1 MMQTIELIGQVAAD
15 FLKRAI
21 QTDETD
27 EGVARFL
34 LNRLT
39 AHQVAAVCQTILQD
53 SELSPLIKIQVP
65 RDLVRSYSLPDEI
78 LTDERTVHL
87 RHSVC
92 DRPALLLANIS
103 DDQAQSLNDIT
114 SVGAQEL
121 KGQIELWIDLAAKD
135 LAIPNGQL
143 KHWKQALN
151 GLQKVGTPS
160 LENFAEYIVQTR
172 SRILEE
178 SLPVV
183 DALGWALPALRLP
196 RDSGYFSA
204 TSESQWGR
212 VNHWQKLFQQAFAK
226 RACLLLKQTPTRK
239 LIDGQDLQTAFDKV
253 KDDIPT
259 VAHPVIQAFIAGS
272 AGWTDKAK
280 ELAMFEWESE
290 NINTLFSGL
299 KAQKT
304 DIASLTLDFFDD
316 EYPNLLTES
325 ESQYISA
332 LKKRNKREALD
343 EDREFYG
350 AHRQELEGDRKLKAK
365 WDKFVY
371 GQPIECTDFL
381 IGLLQAFERLFDQAE
396 TVDGVKSLKITTQ
409 KRSAKSKW
417 LELNADV
424 GRYFS
429 TRYRGIEQLTL
440 PHIEWETHWLFKY
453 EMLIEAAKRKAKYKE
468 NTSTARAATE
478 IKFYVEMRD
487 STQSLIAKTQLVWRC
502 TPNVIGMELSSDFER
517 LLKKSPFQLS
527 QVSRELV
534 SKKGRLQGISLSDVG
549 TLMAAYRQDRGSL
562 VSKYDR
568 KNDLDKILSVK
579 LKQAVADC
587 RLSKDAADAI
597 TNAWEPFAER
607 YKAAITSFTNVE
619 GQGIANPELL
629 HQCEAYENL
638 LKTVLTHAK
647 GDLNRIDF
655 YQPILQLGSIRVER
669 GKPAAI
675 IAPWHPLRLASMAV
689 KARQLAGLLRY
700 VISAAEVN
708 FGDSR
713 LFFADL
719 RNELDHPYHPEVCV
733 GYQGYQ
739 PEILSVS
746 DTVNDYSL
754 MERPTRDESD
764 RTTNE
769 NPAEAADR
777 LLGIIRRYVELLPH
791 EKTNLSVVLYQTDSI
806 KLPQAIVNKL
816 SEELQN
822 NHEEVRCQVILRHR
836 DRQKLSQLYEQMLE
850 SSDADPDAFIA
861 SEISQDFMARL
872 RISVMSNDVP
882 TMNPREGKFADI
894 VFLQDAIS
902 RQAKFVWPTSPFNSE
917 MSDILAHS
925 PARWARK
932 RPSARD
938 ELKSTV
944 YLTCPK
950 QPGVGQ
956 AYLDMVYSIVVGEDC
971 VPDQHFLPARQ
982 ISFQDETTRTT
993 FEESHRLGEWVVNYD
1008 DLLERRQLVNQG
1020 VKVIRY
1026 QQNRTDERNFL
1037 VSSDASLNVLKVLVR
1052 KRLEALNLGLEIDRI
1067 DKLVERLI
1075 KEANAVSG
1083 DIVLRAAKCGR
1094 FASELMGV
1102 VLSKALIAEEMGE
1115 QNPTGWYFLDDYAS
1129 WLGQKE
1135 GQIADI
1141 MAMSLQ
1147 SINDEPILKVII
1159 SEAKYIDVAGLADAR
1174 KTSQNQLRQT
1184 VNRIADALFISPGRL
1199 DRDLWLS
1206 RLSDLLLDGIEFSAE
1221 NKINIEQWREHIR
1234 SGKLRI
1240 DLSGYSQVFV
1250 TGANDS
1256 NIEGERSPIPKGER
1270 CFQEVFDRESV
1281 RKLVLAYE
1289 SGKTL
1294 FPVREQIGDDK
1305 PWATAQA
1312 LNPAG
1317 RVTWVLEIEEVEGA
1331 ITLPPIIPIED
1342 NQPENLD
1349 NSSQLII
1356 PDQPENLDKPS
1367 QLMIPIQPLEP
1378 ENIDFPVVL
1387 GNEDLDGWAS
1397 PTLIS
1402 WSQQGQTHNS
1412 QGDTAAEKWL
1422 EEAAG
1427 KLRTALMGY
1436 NLQAKIVGKRLTPNA
1451 AIVRFKG
1458 SDSLKLDD
1466 IEKKRSQLLTTH
1478 SLNVISVYGQ
1488 PGEIV
1493 VSVARPQR
1501 QTISLREIWAE
1512 RKINR
1517 SPSGINLSFVIGV
1530 KEIDG
1535 ELLYLNLGSSFE
1547 NLEQH
1552 APHTLIAG
1560 ATGSGKSV
1568 LLQNLLLD
1576 ICATNSPHLTTIY
1589 LIDPKAGVD
1598 YSNIEDLPH
1607 LPDGIIVEQDPAIEI
1622 LESLVEEMD
1631 SRYRKF
1637 RQQKVKDLQS
1647 YNSKVSESEKLPVL
1661 WLVHDEFAEWML
1673 VDSYK
1678 DAVSSAV
1685 QRLGVK
1691 ARAAGI
1697 YLIFAAQRP
1706 DATVLPVQLR
1716 DNLGNRLI
1724 LRVESVGTS
1733 EISLGQKGAEN
1744 LLGKGHLA
1752 ARLTNQSDLI
1762 YAQVPFLTDEDMVAV
1777 VDIIKEQWRIS

>member
-15 FLKRAI
+15 FLKRSI
-21 QTDETD
+21 QNDETN

-39 AHQVAAVCQTILQD
+39 AQQVAAVSQTILKD
-53 SELSPLIKIQVP
+53 SELAPLIKIQVP
-65 RDLVRSYSLPDEI
+65 RDLVAGFGLPDEV

-87 RHSVC
+87 RHSAC

-121 KGQIELWIDLAAKD
+121 KGQIECWINLAAKD
-135 LAIPNGQL
+135 LAIPAEQIEYWR
-143 KHWKQALN
+143 KALN
-151 GLQKVGTPS
+151 GLQRVGTPS
-160 LENFAEYIVQTR
+160 LEHFAEYIVQTR

-178 SLPVV
+178 SLPVI

-196 RDSGYFSA
+196 CDSGYFRA
-204 TSESQWGR
+204 IPETQLGQTQRWE
-212 VNHWQKLFQQAFAK
+212 KLFQQAFAK
-226 RACLLLKQTPTRK
+226 RACLLLKQTPSRK
-239 LIDGQDLQTAFDKV
+239 PIDEQDLQIAFDKV
-253 KDDIPT
+253 KDDIPEI
-259 VAHPVIQAFIAGS
+259 AYPAIQSFIASS
-272 AGWTDKAK
+272 AGWISEAEALSK
-280 ELAMFEWESE
+280 FEWESD

-299 KAQKT
+299 QAQKT
-304 DIASLTLDFFDD
+304 DIASLTLDFFND
-316 EYPNLLTES
+316 EYPDTLTES
-325 ESQYISA
+325 ETQYINA

-343 EDREFYG
+343 EDREFYD

-396 TVDGVKSLKITTQ
+396 TVSSVKSLKIETQ
-409 KRSAKSKW
+409 KKAAKSKW

-424 GRYFS
+424 GRYFC
-429 TRYRGIEQLTL
+429 TRYRGIEQLTA

-453 EMLIEAAKRKAKYKE
+453 DTLLEETQKKQKAKYRE
-468 NTSTARAATE
+468 NTSTAKNATE

-487 STQSLIAKTQLVWRC
+487 NTQALIAKTQLVWRC
-502 TPNVIGMELSSDFER
+502 NPNSIGMELGNDLER
-517 LLKKSPFQLS
+517 LLKDSPFQLS

-534 SKKGRLQGISLSDVG
+534 SKKGRLQGIALLDVG
-549 TLMAAYRQDRGSL
+549 TLMAAYRQNRGSL

-568 KNDLDKILSVK
+568 KSDLDKTLPTKI
-579 LKQAVADC
+579 KQAVADG
-587 RLSKDAADAI
+587 RLSQNAGEAI
-597 TNAWEPFAER
+597 TAAWKTFAER
-607 YKAAITSFTNVE
+607 YRAAIASFTNE
-619 GQGIANPELL
+619 GQGIATPELL
-629 HQCEAYENL
+629 HQCEAYGDL
-638 LKTVLTHAK
+638 LKTVLEHIK

-655 YQPILQLGSIRVER
+655 YQPILRLGCIRVER

-675 IAPWHPLRLASMAV
+675 IAPWHPLRLASLAV
-689 KARQLAGLLRY
+689 KVRQLAGLLRY
-700 VISAAEVN
+700 IISTPEVN

-719 RNELDHPYHPEVCV
+719 RNELDHPYYPEVCV
-733 GYQGYQ
+733 GYQGQQ
-739 PEILSVS
+739 PELLSVS

-769 NPAEAADR
+769 NPAEAVDR

-816 SEELQN
+816 SEELQEDR
-822 NHEEVRCQVILRHR
+822 EEVRCQVVLRHR
-836 DRQKLSQLYEQMLE
+836 NGQKLAQLYEQMLE

-861 SEISQDFMARL
+861 SEVSQDFMARL
-872 RISVMSNDVP
+872 RIVVMSNDVP
-882 TMNPREGKFADI
+882 STTPTEGKFADI
-894 VFLQDAIS
+894 VFLQDVIS
-902 RQAKFVWPTSPFNSE
+902 RQAKVVWQPSPFDSTTTE
-917 MSDILAHS
+917 ILSHS

-932 RPSARD
+932 RPSASD

-950 QPGVGQ
+950 QTVVSQ
-956 AYLDMVYSIVVGEDC
+956 AYLDMVHSTIRSEDYSAG
-971 VPDQHFLPARQ
+971 QHFLPARQ
-982 ISFQDETTRTT
+982 ISFQEETIKTT
-993 FEESHRLGEWVVNYD
+993 FDESHRLGEWVVNYD
-1008 DLLERRQLVNQG
+1008 DLLERRQLLNQG

-1037 VSSDASLNVLKVLVR
+1037 VSSDAPLNVLKVLVR
-1052 KRLEALNLGLEIDRI
+1052 KRLEALNLGLETDRI
-1067 DKLVERLI
+1067 NKLVERLI
-1075 KEANAVSG
+1075 HDANTISG

-1102 VLSKALIAEEMGE
+1102 VLSKALITEEMGIH
-1115 QNPTGWYFLDDYAS
+1115 NLTGWYFLDDYAS

-1141 MAMSLQ
+1141 MAISPQ
-1147 SINDEPILKVII
+1147 YIDDEPILKII
-1159 SEAKYIDVAGLADAR
+1159 VSEAKYIDVAGLADGR

-1184 VNRIADALFISPGRL
+1184 VDRIANALFNRPGRL

-1206 RLSDLLLDGIEFSAE
+1206 RLSDLLLDGIEFSSDR
-1221 NKINIEQWREHIR
+1221 KLNIEFWREQIR
-1234 SGKLRI
+1234 SGSLRI

-1250 TGANDS
+1250 SGTND
-1256 NIEGERSPIPKGER
+1256 NKIEGERFPIPKVER
-1270 CFQEVFDRESV
+1270 CFQEIFDRESV
-1281 RKLVLAYE
+1281 RKLILAYE
-1289 SGKTL
+1289 AKKPL
-1294 FPVREQIGDDK
+1294 FPIREQLGDDK
-1305 PWATAQA
+1305 PWIMPRPLQ
-1312 LNPAG
+1312 PAD
-1317 RVTWVLEIEEVEGA
+1317 RVTWALEIEEVETEA
-1331 ITLPPIIPIED
+1331 TSLIVPSEDILIENGD
-1342 NQPENLD
+1342 NQVQLTLGDQLTKAEATTSSNPLITEDRD
-1349 NSSQLII
+1349 NWKNSEFIKKQQKEQSSESDSI
-1356 PDQPENLDKPS
+1356 
-1367 QLMIPIQPLEP
+1367 
-1378 ENIDFPVVL
+1378 
-1387 GNEDLDGWAS
+1387 
-1397 PTLIS
+1397 
-1402 WSQQGQTHNS
+1402 
-1412 QGDTAAEKWL
+1412 AEKWL
-1422 EEAAG
+1422 EEVAG
-1427 KLRTALMGY
+1427 KLRTALLGY
-1436 NLQAKIVGKRLTPNA
+1436 NLQAKIEGRRLTPNA
-1451 AIVRFKG
+1451 AIIRFKG
-1458 SDSLKLDD
+1458 SDNLKLDD

-1478 SLNVISVYGQ
+1478 SLNIINVYGQ

-1493 VSVARPQR
+1493 ITVARPQR
-1501 QTISLREIWAE
+1501 QTISLQEVWAK

-1517 SPSGINLSFVIGV
+1517 SPSGVNLSFVIGV

-1576 ICATNSPHLTTIY
+1576 ICATNSPSLATIY
-1589 LIDPKAGVD
+1589 LIDPKMGVD
-1598 YSNIEDLPH
+1598 YAGIGDLPH
-1607 LPDGIIVEQDPAIEI
+1607 LKEGVIIEQNAAIEI
-1622 LESLVEEMD
+1622 LEFLVEEMD
-1631 SRYRKF
+1631 NRYRKF
-1637 RQQKVKDLQS
+1637 LPHKAKSLQDYNCKVAE
-1647 YNSKVSESEKLPVL
+1647 YEKLPVL

-1673 VDSYK
+1673 VDDYK
-1678 DAVSSAV
+1678 SAVSSAV

-1697 YLIFAAQRP
+1697 HLIFAAQRP
-1706 DATVLPVQLR
+1706 DANVLPVQLR

-1752 ARLTNQSDLI
+1752 ARLTNQSELI
-1762 YAQVPFLTDEDMVAV
+1762 YAQVPFLTDEDAATIVELLRTRP
-1777 VDIIKEQWRIS
+1777 DTI

>member
-1 MMQTIELIGQVAAD
+1 MMKTIELIGQVAAD
-15 FLKRAI
+15 LLKRSI

-34 LNRLT
+34 LDRLT
-39 AHQVAAVCQTILQD
+39 AQQVAAICKTILQD

-65 RDLVRSYSLPDEI
+65 RDLVGNYGLPDEI

-87 RHSVC
+87 RHSAC
-92 DRPALLLANIS
+92 DLPALLLANIS

-121 KGQIELWIDLAAKD
+121 KGQIEFWIDLAAKD
-135 LAIPNGQL
+135 LAIPNEQL
-143 KHWKQALN
+143 EYWRKALN

-178 SLPVV
+178 SLPVI

-204 TSESQWGR
+204 TSENQWGR
-212 VNHWQKLFQQAFAK
+212 VNHWEKLFQQAFSK
-226 RACLLLKQTPTRK
+226 RACLLLKQTPNRK
-239 LIDGQDLQTAFDKV
+239 IIDAQDLQTTFNKV
-253 KDDIPT
+253 KDDIP
-259 VAHPVIQAFIAGS
+259 VFAHLIIQKFITS
-272 AGWTDKAK
+272 SPGWTDETKAFA
-280 ELAMFEWESE
+280 EFEWESQ
-290 NINTLFSGL
+290 NISTLFSGL
-299 KAQKT
+299 QAQKT
-304 DIASLTLDFFDD
+304 DIASLTLDFFND
-316 EYPNLLTES
+316 EYPDTLTES
-325 ESQYISA
+325 ESQYINA

-343 EDREFYG
+343 EDREFYD

-396 TVDGVKSLKITTQ
+396 TVNGIKSLKITTQ
-409 KRSAKSKW
+409 KGSAKSKW

-424 GRYFS
+424 GQYFC
-429 TRYRGIEQLTL
+429 TRYRGIEKLTI

-453 EMLIEAAKRKAKYKE
+453 ETLIETTKTKQKAKFRE
-468 NTSTARAATE
+468 NTSTAKTATE

-487 STQSLIAKTQLVWRC
+487 STRALIAKTQLVWRC
-502 TPNVIGMELSSDFER
+502 TPNAIGMELSNDFER
-517 LLKKSPFQLS
+517 LKDLPFQIS

-534 SKKGRLQGISLSDVG
+534 SKKGKLQGISLSEVG

-568 KNDLDKILSVK
+568 KKDLDKTFPTK
-579 LKQAVADC
+579 LKQAVADG
-587 RLSKDAADAI
+587 RLSKDAAEAI
-597 TNAWEPFAER
+597 TAAWKPFVER
-607 YKAAITSFTNVE
+607 YKLAIASFTNVE
-619 GQGIANPELL
+619 GLGIANPELL
-629 HQCEAYENL
+629 HQCAAYETL
-638 LKTVLTHAK
+638 LKTVLTHVK

-655 YQPILQLGSIRVER
+655 YQPILRLGSIRVER

-689 KARQLAGLLRY
+689 KARQLAGLLQY
-700 VISAAEVN
+700 IISTPEVN

-719 RNELDHPYHPEVCV
+719 RNELNHPYYPEVCV
-733 GYQGYQ
+733 GYEGQQ
-739 PEILSVS
+739 PELLSVS

-769 NPAEAADR
+769 NPTEAADR

-822 NHEEVRCQVILRHR
+822 DHEEVRCQVILRHR
-836 DRQKLSQLYEQMLE
+836 NGQKLAQLYEQMLQ

-861 SEISQDFMARL
+861 SEVSQDFMARL

-882 TMNPREGKFADI
+882 ATNPGEGKFADI

-902 RQAKFVWPTSPFNSE
+902 RQAKVVWSTSPFNSAT
-917 MSDILAHS
+917 SDILTHS

-932 RPSARD
+932 RPSAKD

-971 VPDQHFLPARQ
+971 SSEQHFLPARQ

-993 FEESHRLGEWVVNYD
+993 FDESHRLGEWVVNYD

-1037 VSSDASLNVLKVLVR
+1037 VSSDASLNILKVLVR
-1052 KRLEALNLGLEIDRI
+1052 KRLEALNLGLDSDLI
-1067 DKLVERLI
+1067 DKLVDRLI
-1075 KEANAVSG
+1075 NEANAVSG

-1102 VLSKALIAEEMGE
+1102 VLSKALITAEMGE
-1115 QNPTGWYFLDDYAS
+1115 QNPIGWYFLDDYAS

-1141 MAMSLQ
+1141 MAISPQ
-1147 SINDEPILKVII
+1147 YINDEPVLKVII

-1184 VNRIADALFISPGRL
+1184 VDRIADALFISPGRL

-1206 RLSDLLLDGIEFSAE
+1206 RLSDLLLDGIEFSSN
-1221 NKINIEQWREHIR
+1221 NKLNIEQWREQIR
-1234 SGKLRI
+1234 SGTLRI

-1256 NIEGERSPIPKGER
+1256 NVKGERSPIPKVER

-1281 RKLVLAYE
+1281 RKLVLAYA
-1289 SGKTL
+1289 SGTSL
-1294 FPVREQIGDDK
+1294 FQVREQIGDDK
-1305 PWATAQA
+1305 PWTMTQA
-1312 LNPAG
+1312 LQPAG
-1317 RVTWVLEIEEVEGA
+1317 RVTWVLEIGEVEEA
-1331 ITLPPIIPIED
+1331 IIIPPITSIED
-1342 NQPENLD
+1342 NQLESLD
-1349 NSSQLII
+1349 DSFQLISL
-1356 PDQPENLDKPS
+1356 DQPF
-1367 QLMIPIQPLEP
+1367 EP
-1378 ENIDFPVVL
+1378 EIIDSSVCSST
-1387 GNEDLDGWAS
+1387 EDLDGWAS
-1397 PTLIS
+1397 PALIS
-1402 WSQQGQTHNS
+1402 WWQQGKVQNS
-1412 QGDTAAEKWL
+1412 QGDAAAEKWL
-1422 EEAAG
+1422 EEVAG
-1427 KLRTALMGY
+1427 KLRTALLGY
-1436 NLQAKIVGKRLTPNA
+1436 NLQAKIEGKRLTPNA
-1451 AIVRFKG
+1451 AIIRFKG
-1458 SDSLKLDD
+1458 SDNLKLDD

-1478 SLNVISVYGQ
+1478 SLNIINVYGQ

-1501 QTISLREIWAE
+1501 QTISLREVWAK

-1535 ELLYLNLGSSFE
+1535 ELLYLNLGSNFE

-1576 ICATNSPHLTTIY
+1576 ICATNSPKLTTVY

-1607 LPDGIIVEQDPAIEI
+1607 LPKGIIVEQDPAIEI

-1637 RQQKVKDLQS
+1637 RQQKVKDLQT
-1647 YNSKVSESEKLPVL
+1647 YNNKVSENERLPVL

-1724 LRVESVGTS
+1724 LRVESIGTS

-1762 YAQVPFLTDEDMVAV
+1762 YAQVPFLADEDMAAVA
-1777 VDIIKEQWRIS
+1777 DIIKQQWRISGSFTDL

>member
-15 FLKRAI
+15 FLKRSI
-21 QTDETD
+21 QNDETN

-39 AHQVAAVCQTILQD
+39 AQQVAAISQTILKD
-53 SELSPLIKIQVP
+53 SELAPLIKIQVP
-65 RDLVRSYSLPDEI
+65 RDLVAGFGLPNEV

-87 RHSVC
+87 RHSAC

-121 KGQIELWIDLAAKD
+121 KGQIECWINLAAKD
-135 LAIPNGQL
+135 LAIPAEQIEYWR
-143 KHWKQALN
+143 KALN
-151 GLQKVGTPS
+151 GLQRVGTPS
-160 LENFAEYIVQTR
+160 LEHFAEYIVQTR

-178 SLPVV
+178 SLPVI

-196 RDSGYFSA
+196 CDSGYFRA
-204 TSESQWGR
+204 IPETQLGQTQRWE
-212 VNHWQKLFQQAFAK
+212 KLFQQAFVK
-226 RACLLLKQTPTRK
+226 RACLLLKQTPSRK
-239 LIDGQDLQTAFDKV
+239 PIDEQDLQIAFDKV
-253 KDDIPT
+253 KDDIPEI
-259 VAHPVIQAFIAGS
+259 AYPAIQSFIASS
-272 AGWTDKAK
+272 AGWISEAEALSK
-280 ELAMFEWESE
+280 FEWESD

-299 KAQKT
+299 QAQKT
-304 DIASLTLDFFDD
+304 DIASLTLDFFND
-316 EYPNLLTES
+316 EYPDTLTES
-325 ESQYISA
+325 ETQYINA

-343 EDREFYG
+343 EDREFYD

-396 TVDGVKSLKITTQ
+396 TVASVKSLKIETQ
-409 KRSAKSKW
+409 KKAAKSKW

-424 GRYFS
+424 GRYFC
-429 TRYRGIEQLTL
+429 TRYRGIEQLTA

-453 EMLIEAAKRKAKYKE
+453 DTLLEETQKKQKAKYRE
-468 NTSTARAATE
+468 NTSTAKNATE

-487 STQSLIAKTQLVWRC
+487 NTQALIAKTQLVWRC
-502 TPNVIGMELSSDFER
+502 NPNSIGMELGNDLER
-517 LLKKSPFQLS
+517 LLKDSPFQLS

-534 SKKGRLQGISLSDVG
+534 SKKGRLQGIALSDVG

-568 KNDLDKILSVK
+568 KSDLDKTLPTKI
-579 LKQAVADC
+579 KQAVADG
-587 RLSKDAADAI
+587 RLSQNAGEAI
-597 TNAWEPFAER
+597 TAAWKTFAER
-607 YKAAITSFTNVE
+607 YRAAIASFTNE
-619 GQGIANPELL
+619 GQGIASPELL
-629 HQCEAYENL
+629 HQCEAYGDL
-638 LKTVLTHAK
+638 LKTVLEHVK

-655 YQPILQLGSIRVER
+655 YQPILRLGCIRVER

-675 IAPWHPLRLASMAV
+675 IAPWHPLRLASLAV

-700 VISAAEVN
+700 IISTPEVN

-719 RNELDHPYHPEVCV
+719 RNELDHPYYPEVCV
-733 GYQGYQ
+733 GYQGQQ
-739 PEILSVS
+739 PELLSVS

-816 SEELQN
+816 SEELQDDR
-822 NHEEVRCQVILRHR
+822 EEVRCQVVLRHR
-836 DRQKLSQLYEQMLE
+836 NGQKLAQLYEQMLE

-861 SEISQDFMARL
+861 SEVSQDFMARL
-872 RISVMSNDVP
+872 RIVVMSNDVP
-882 TMNPREGKFADI
+882 STTPTEGKFADI

-902 RQAKFVWPTSPFNSE
+902 RQAKVVWQPSPFDSTTTE
-917 MSDILAHS
+917 ILSHS

-950 QPGVGQ
+950 QTVVSQ
-956 AYLDMVYSIVVGEDC
+956 AYLDMVHSTIRSEDYSAG
-971 VPDQHFLPARQ
+971 QHFLPARQ
-982 ISFQDETTRTT
+982 ISFQEETIKTT
-993 FEESHRLGEWVVNYD
+993 FDESHRLGEWVVNYD
-1008 DLLERRQLVNQG
+1008 DLLERRQLLNQG

-1052 KRLEALNLGLEIDRI
+1052 KRLEALNLGLETDRI
-1067 DKLVERLI
+1067 NKLVERLI
-1075 KEANAVSG
+1075 HDANTISG

-1102 VLSKALIAEEMGE
+1102 VLSKALITEEMGVH
-1115 QNPTGWYFLDDYAS
+1115 NLTGWYFLDDYAS

-1141 MAMSLQ
+1141 MAISPQ
-1147 SINDEPILKVII
+1147 YIDDEPILKIII
-1159 SEAKYIDVAGLADAR
+1159 SEAKYIDVAGLADGR

-1184 VNRIADALFISPGRL
+1184 VDRIVNALFNRPGRL

-1206 RLSDLLLDGIEFSAE
+1206 RLSDLLLDGIEFSSDR
-1221 NKINIEQWREHIR
+1221 KLNIEFWREQVR
-1234 SGKLRI
+1234 SGSLRI

-1250 TGANDS
+1250 SGTND
-1256 NIEGERSPIPKGER
+1256 NKIEGERFPIPKVER
-1270 CFQEVFDRESV
+1270 CFQEIFDRESV

-1289 SGKTL
+1289 AKKSL
-1294 FPVREQIGDDK
+1294 FPIREQLDDDK
-1305 PWATAQA
+1305 PWTMAGPLQ
-1312 LNPAG
+1312 PAD
-1317 RVTWVLEIEEVEGA
+1317 RVTWALKIEDVETEATSLIVPSEDILIENGDNQVQSTLPDQLTKPEA
-1331 ITLPPIIPIED
+1331 ITSSNPLITENRD
-1342 NQPENLD
+1342 NWK
-1349 NSSQLII
+1349 NSEFI
-1356 PDQPENLDKPS
+1356 KK
-1367 QLMIPIQPLEP
+1367 
-1378 ENIDFPVVL
+1378 
-1387 GNEDLDGWAS
+1387 
-1397 PTLIS
+1397 
-1402 WSQQGQTHNS
+1402 QQKEQS
-1412 QGDTAAEKWL
+1412 SESDSIAEKWL
-1422 EEAAG
+1422 EEVAG
-1427 KLRTALMGY
+1427 KLRTALLGY
-1436 NLQAKIVGKRLTPNA
+1436 NLQAKIEGKRLTPNA

-1458 SDSLKLDD
+1458 SDNLKLDD

-1478 SLNVISVYGQ
+1478 SLNIINVYGQ

-1493 VSVARPQR
+1493 VTVARPQR
-1501 QTISLREIWAE
+1501 QTISLQEVWAK

-1517 SPSGINLSFVIGV
+1517 SPSGVNLSFVIGV

-1576 ICATNSPHLTTIY
+1576 ICATNSPSLATIY
-1589 LIDPKAGVD
+1589 LIDPKMGVD
-1598 YSNIEDLPH
+1598 YAGIGDLPH
-1607 LPDGIIVEQDPAIEI
+1607 LKEGVIIEQNAAIEI
-1622 LESLVEEMD
+1622 LEFLVEEMD
-1631 SRYRKF
+1631 NRYRKF
-1637 RQQKVKDLQS
+1637 LPHKAKSLQDYNCKVA
-1647 YNSKVSESEKLPVL
+1647 ECERLPVL

-1673 VDSYK
+1673 VDDYK
-1678 DAVSSAV
+1678 SAVSSAV

-1697 YLIFAAQRP
+1697 HLIFAAQRP
-1706 DATVLPVQLR
+1706 DANVLPVQLR

-1752 ARLTNQSDLI
+1752 ARLTNQSELI
-1762 YAQVPFLTDEDMVAV
+1762 YAQVPFLTDEDAATIVELLRTRP
-1777 VDIIKEQWRIS
+1777 DTI

>member
-15 FLKRAI
+15 FLKRSI
-21 QTDETD
+21 QTDETS

-39 AHQVAAVCQTILQD
+39 AQQVAAVCQTILQD
-53 SELSPLIKIQVP
+53 SELASLVKIQVP
-65 RDLVRSYSLPDEI
+65 RDLVSSYHLPNEI

-87 RHSVC
+87 RHSAC
-92 DRPALLLANIS
+92 DRPTLLLANIS
-103 DDQAQSLNDIT
+103 DDQAQSLNDIA

-121 KGQIELWIDLAAKD
+121 KGQIECWIDLAAKD
-135 LAIPNGQL
+135 LAIPNEQIEYWR
-143 KHWKQALN
+143 KALN

-178 SLPVV
+178 SLPVI

-196 RDSGYFSA
+196 RDSGYFRA
-204 TSESQWGR
+204 IPETQLGQTQRWE
-212 VNHWQKLFQQAFAK
+212 KLFQQAFAK
-226 RACLLLKQTPTRK
+226 RACLLLKQTPNRK
-239 LIDGQDLQTAFDKV
+239 PIDEQDLQTAFDKV
-253 KDDIPT
+253 KDDIP
-259 VAHPVIQAFIAGS
+259 VAAYPIIQSFIASS
-272 AGWTDKAK
+272 AGWTTQA
-280 ELAMFEWESE
+280 EALAQFEWESE

-299 KAQKT
+299 QAQKT
-304 DIASLTLDFFDD
+304 DIASLTLEFFND
-316 EYPNLLTES
+316 EYPDTLTES

-343 EDREFYG
+343 EDREFYD

-371 GQPIECTDFL
+371 GQPIECTDFM

-396 TVDGVKSLKITTQ
+396 TVASVKSLKIETQ
-409 KRSAKSKW
+409 KKAAKSKW
-417 LELNADV
+417 LELNADI
-424 GRYFS
+424 GRYFC
-429 TRYRGIEQLTL
+429 TRYRGIEQLTA

-453 EMLIEAAKRKAKYKE
+453 ETLLEETQKKQKSKYRE
-468 NTSTARAATE
+468 NTSTAKTATE

-487 STQSLIAKTQLVWRC
+487 SAQALIAKTQLVWRC
-502 TPNVIGMELSSDFER
+502 NPNAIGMELSSDFER
-517 LLKKSPFQLS
+517 LLKDSPFQLS

-534 SKKGRLQGISLSDVG
+534 SKKGRLQGIALSDVG

-568 KNDLDKILSVK
+568 KSDLDKTLPAK
-579 LKQAVADC
+579 LKQAVDDS
-587 RLSKDAADAI
+587 RLSKEAAEAI
-597 TNAWEPFAER
+597 SIAWKTFAER
-607 YKAAITSFTNVE
+607 YRAAIASFTNE
-619 GQGIANPELL
+619 GQGIASPNLL
-629 HQCEAYENL
+629 HQCEAYGDL
-638 LKTVLTHAK
+638 LKTVLEHVK

-655 YQPILQLGSIRVER
+655 YQPILRLGCIRVER

-675 IAPWHPLRLASMAV
+675 VAPWHPLRLASIAV

-700 VISAAEVN
+700 IISTAEVN

-719 RNELDHPYHPEVCV
+719 RNELDHPYYPEVCV
-733 GYQGYQ
+733 GYQGQQ
-739 PEILSVS
+739 PELLSVS

-764 RTTNE
+764 RATNE

-816 SEELQN
+816 SEQLQDDR
-822 NHEEVRCQVILRHR
+822 EEVRCQVILRHR
-836 DRQKLSQLYEQMLE
+836 NGQKLAQIYEQMLE

-861 SEISQDFMARL
+861 SEVSQDFMARL
-872 RISVMSNDVP
+872 RISVMSSDIP
-882 TMNPREGKFADI
+882 ATNPREGKFADI

-902 RQAKFVWPTSPFNSE
+902 RQAKVVWQSSPFDSPSN
-917 MSDILAHS
+917 ILTHS
-925 PARWARK
+925 PARWSRK
-932 RPSARD
+932 RPSAKD

-944 YLTCPK
+944 YLTCPM
-950 QPGVGQ
+950 QPAVGQ
-956 AYLDMVYSIVVGEDC
+956 AYLDVVYSVITGEDC
-971 VPDQHFLPARQ
+971 TSDQHFLPARQ
-982 ISFQDETTRTT
+982 ISFQDETTKTT
-993 FEESHRLGEWVVNYD
+993 FDESHRLGEWVVNYD

-1052 KRLEALNLGLEIDRI
+1052 KRLEALNLGLANDRI

-1075 KEANAVSG
+1075 NEANAVSG

-1102 VLSKALIAEEMGE
+1102 VLSKALITAEMGA
-1115 QNPTGWYFLDDYAS
+1115 QNPIGWYFLDDYAS

-1141 MAMSLQ
+1141 MAISPQ
-1147 SINDEPILKVII
+1147 YVDNEPVLKVIV
-1159 SEAKYIDVAGLADAR
+1159 SEAKYVDVAGLADAK

-1184 VNRIADALFISPGRL
+1184 VDRIADALFISPGRL

-1206 RLSDLLLDGIEFSAE
+1206 RLSDLLLDGIEFSSD
-1221 NKINIEQWREHIR
+1221 NKLNIEQWREQIR
-1234 SGKLRI
+1234 SGRLRI
-1240 DLSGYSQVFV
+1240 DLTGYSQVFV
-1250 TGANDS
+1250 SGTNDS
-1256 NIEGERSPIPKGER
+1256 NAEGERSPIPKVER

-1289 SGKTL
+1289 SGQPL
-1294 FPVREQIGDDK
+1294 FPVREQLGDDK
-1305 PWATAQA
+1305 PWTVAEA
-1312 LNPAG
+1312 LQPAD
-1317 RVTWVLEIEEVEGA
+1317 RVTWVLEIGKVEA
-1331 ITLPPIIPIED
+1331 IMASPTIPAKVNSPTNPDTPLQLTL
-1342 NQPENLD
+1342 
-1349 NSSQLII
+1349 
-1356 PDQPENLDKPS
+1356 PDQPF
-1367 QLMIPIQPLEP
+1367 EP
-1378 ENIDFPVVL
+1378 ETTVSPGSSRI
-1387 GNEDLDGWAS
+1387 EDVDSWAS
-1397 PTLIS
+1397 PALVS
-1402 WSQQGQTHNS
+1402 WWQQGQAQTS
-1412 QGDTAAEKWL
+1412 QGDAAAEKWL

-1427 KLRTALMGY
+1427 KLRTALLGY
-1436 NLQAKIVGKRLTPNA
+1436 NLQAKIEGKRLTPNA

-1458 SDSLKLDD
+1458 SDNLKLDD

-1478 SLNVISVYGQ
+1478 SLNVISVYGR

-1493 VSVARPQR
+1493 VTVARPQR
-1501 QTISLREIWAE
+1501 QTISLQEVWAK

-1530 KEIDG
+1530 KELDG

-1547 NLEQH
+1547 KLEQH

-1576 ICATNSPHLTTIY
+1576 ICATNSPKLAGIY
-1589 LIDPKAGVD
+1589 LIDPKMGVD
-1598 YSNIEDLPH
+1598 YANISDLPH
-1607 LPDGIIVEQDPAIEI
+1607 LKEGIIIDQDRAIEV
-1622 LESLVEEMD
+1622 LDLLVEEMD
-1631 SRYRKF
+1631 NRYRKF
-1637 RQQKVKDLQS
+1637 LPQKAKSLQD
-1647 YNSKVSESEKLPVL
+1647 YNSKVPEHERLPVL

-1673 VDSYK
+1673 VDEYK
-1678 DAVSSAV
+1678 AAVSAAV

-1706 DATVLPVQLR
+1706 DANVLPVQLR

-1762 YAQVPFLTDEDMVAV
+1762 YAQVPFLADEEMAAIAE
-1777 VDIIKEQWRIS
+1777 IIKQQ

>member
-1 MMQTIELIGQVAAD
+1 MQTIELIGQVAAN
-15 FLKRAI
+15 FLKRSI
-21 QTDETD
+21 QTDEAG

-39 AHQVAAVCQTILQD
+39 AQQVATICQTILQD

-65 RDLVRSYSLPDEI
+65 RDLVGNYSLPNEI

-92 DRPALLLANIS
+92 DRQALLLANIS

-121 KGQIELWIDLAAKD
+121 KGQIEFWIDLAAKD
-135 LAIPNGQL
+135 LAIPNEQIEYWR
-143 KHWKQALN
+143 KALN

-160 LENFAEYIVQTR
+160 LENFAEYIFQTR
-172 SRILEE
+172 SRIFEQ
-178 SLPVV
+178 SLPVI

-196 RDSGYFSA
+196 RDSGYFRA
-204 TSESQWGR
+204 IPETQLGQTQRWE
-212 VNHWQKLFQQAFAK
+212 KLFQQAFAK
-226 RACLLLKQTPTRK
+226 RACLLLKQTSNRK
-239 LIDGQDLQTAFDKV
+239 PIDEQDLQTAFDKV
-253 KDDIPT
+253 KDDIPAI
-259 VAHPVIQAFIAGS
+259 AHPTIQSFIASS
-272 AGWTDKAK
+272 AGWTLETEALSK
-280 ELAMFEWESE
+280 LEWESD

-299 KAQKT
+299 QAQKT
-304 DIASLTLDFFDD
+304 DLASLTLDFFND
-316 EYPNLLTES
+316 EYPETLTDS
-325 ESQYISA
+325 EIQYINT
-332 LKKRNKREALD
+332 LKKRKTKEALD
-343 EDREFYG
+343 EDREFYD

-396 TVDGVKSLKITTQ
+396 TVDGIKSLKIVTQ
-409 KRSAKSKW
+409 KGSAKSKW

-424 GRYFS
+424 GQYFC
-429 TRYRGIEQLTL
+429 TRYRGIEQLTA

-453 EMLIEAAKRKAKYKE
+453 ETLIEATRTKQKAKYRE
-468 NTSTARAATE
+468 NTSTAKTATE
-478 IKFYVEMRD
+478 LKFYVEMRD
-487 STQSLIAKTQLVWRC
+487 RTQALIAKTQLVWRC
-502 TPNVIGMELSSDFER
+502 TPNAIGMELSNDFER
-517 LLKKSPFQLS
+517 LLKDSPFQIS

-534 SKKGRLQGISLSDVG
+534 SKKGRLQGISLSEVG

-568 KNDLDKILSVK
+568 KNDLNKTLPAK
-579 LKQAVADC
+579 LKQAVADG
-587 RLSKDAADAI
+587 RLSKEAAEAI
-597 TNAWEPFAER
+597 TAAWKPFAER
-607 YKAAITSFTNVE
+607 YKLAIASFTSVE

-629 HQCEAYENL
+629 HQCEAYETL
-638 LKTVLTHAK
+638 LKTVLTHVK

-655 YQPILQLGSIRVER
+655 YQPVLRLGSIRVER

-700 VISAAEVN
+700 IISTPEVN

-719 RNELDHPYHPEVCV
+719 RNELNHPYYPEVCV
-733 GYQGYQ
+733 GYEGQQ
-739 PEILSVS
+739 PELLSVS

-769 NPAEAADR
+769 NPSEAADR

-791 EKTNLSVVLYQTDSI
+791 EKTNLSVVLFQTDSI

-822 NHEEVRCQVILRHR
+822 DHEEVRCQVILRHR
-836 DRQKLSQLYEQMLE
+836 NGQKLAQLYEQMLE

-861 SEISQDFMARL
+861 SEVSQDFMARL

-882 TMNPREGKFADI
+882 ATNPGEGKFADI

-902 RQAKFVWPTSPFNSE
+902 RQAKIVWSTSPFNSST
-917 MSDILAHS
+917 SDILTHS

-932 RPSARD
+932 RPSAKD

-956 AYLDMVYSIVVGEDC
+956 AYLDMAYSIVVGEDC
-971 VPDQHFLPARQ
+971 SSDQHFLPARQ

-993 FEESHRLGEWVVNYD
+993 FDESHRLGEWVVNYD

-1052 KRLEALNLGLEIDRI
+1052 KRLEALNLGLESDLI
-1067 DKLVERLI
+1067 DKLVDRLI
-1075 KEANAVSG
+1075 NEANAVSG

-1102 VLSKALIAEEMGE
+1102 VLSKALITAEMGE
-1115 QNPTGWYFLDDYAS
+1115 QNPIGWYFLDDYAS

-1141 MAMSLQ
+1141 MAISPQ
-1147 SINDEPILKVII
+1147 YINDEPILKVII

-1184 VNRIADALFISPGRL
+1184 VDRIADALFISPGRL

-1206 RLSDLLLDGIEFSAE
+1206 RLSDLLLDGIEFRVD
-1221 NKINIEQWREHIR
+1221 NKLNIEQWREQIR
-1234 SGKLRI
+1234 SGTLRI

-1256 NIEGERSPIPKGER
+1256 NVEGERSPIPRVER

-1289 SGKTL
+1289 SGTSL

-1305 PWATAQA
+1305 PWTMTQA
-1312 LNPAG
+1312 LQPAG
-1317 RVTWVLEIEEVEGA
+1317 RVTWVLEIEEVEGV
-1331 ITLPPIIPIED
+1331 TTVPPVASIVHPEASIED

-1349 NSSQLII
+1349 HPFQLTIS
-1356 PDQPENLDKPS
+1356 DKPFES
-1367 QLMIPIQPLEP
+1367 EI
-1378 ENIDFPVVL
+1378 IDSPVVST
-1387 GNEDLDGWAS
+1387 NEDLDGWAS
-1397 PTLIS
+1397 PALIS
-1402 WSQQGQTHNS
+1402 WWQQGQVQNS
-1412 QGDTAAEKWL
+1412 QGDAAAEKWL

-1427 KLRTALMGY
+1427 KLRTALLGY
-1436 NLQAKIVGKRLTPNA
+1436 NLQAKIEGKRLTPNA
-1451 AIVRFKG
+1451 AIIRFKG
-1458 SDSLKLDD
+1458 SDNLKLDD

-1501 QTISLREIWAE
+1501 QTISLREVWAK

-1576 ICATNSPHLTTIY
+1576 ICATNSPKLTTVY

-1607 LPDGIIVEQDPAIEI
+1607 LPKGIIVDQDPAIEI

-1647 YNSKVSESEKLPVL
+1647 YNSKVSESERLPVL

-1724 LRVESVGTS
+1724 LRVESIGTS

-1752 ARLTNQSDLI
+1752 ARLTNQSDLV
-1762 YAQVPFLTDEDMVAV
+1762 YAQVPFLADEEMVAV
-1777 VDIIKEQWRIS
+1777 ADIIKQQWRIS

>member
-15 FLKRAI
+15 FLKRSI
-21 QTDETD
+21 QTDETN

-39 AHQVAAVCQTILQD
+39 AHQVAAVCQTILHD
-53 SELSPLIKIQVP
+53 SELAPLIKIQVP
-65 RDLVRSYSLPDEI
+65 RDLVGSFELPDEI

-87 RHSVC
+87 RHSTC

-121 KGQIELWIDLAAKD
+121 KGQIECWINLAAKD
-135 LAIPNGQL
+135 LAIPAEQIEYWR
-143 KHWKQALN
+143 KALN
-151 GLQKVGTPS
+151 GLQRVGTLS

-178 SLPVV
+178 SLPVI

-196 RDSGYFSA
+196 RDSGYFRA
-204 TSESQWGR
+204 IPETQLEQTQRWE
-212 VNHWQKLFQQAFAK
+212 KLFQQAFAK
-226 RACLLLKQTPTRK
+226 RACLLLKQTPNRK
-239 LIDGQDLQTAFDKV
+239 PIDEQDLQTAFDKV
-253 KDDIPT
+253 KDDIP
-259 VAHPVIQAFIAGS
+259 AIAYPAIQAFIASS
-272 AGWTDKAK
+272 AGWTSEAETLSK
-280 ELAMFEWESE
+280 FEWESD

-299 KAQKT
+299 QAQKT
-304 DIASLTLDFFDD
+304 DIASLTLDFFND
-316 EYPNLLTES
+316 EYPNTLTES
-325 ESQYISA
+325 ENQYITA

-343 EDREFYG
+343 EDREFYD

-396 TVDGVKSLKITTQ
+396 TVSSVKSLKIETQ
-409 KRSAKSKW
+409 KKAAKSKW

-424 GRYFS
+424 GRYFC
-429 TRYRGIEQLTL
+429 TRYRGIEQLTA

-453 EMLIEAAKRKAKYKE
+453 DTLLKEAQKKAKYRE
-468 NTSTARAATE
+468 NTSTAKTAIE

-487 STQSLIAKTQLVWRC
+487 SAQALIAKTQLVWRC
-502 TPNVIGMELSSDFER
+502 NPSSIGMELSSDLNR
-517 LLKKSPFQLS
+517 LLKKSPFLCS
-527 QVSRELV
+527 TVARELV
-534 SKKGRLQGISLSDVG
+534 SRKGRLQGISLSDVG
-549 TLMAAYRQDRGSL
+549 TLMATYNKDRGSL
-562 VSKYDR
+562 VGKYESKD
-568 KNDLDKILSVK
+568 DLDKTLPK
-579 LKQAVADC
+579 QLKQTIVDG
-587 RLSKDAADAI
+587 RLSKEAAETVTA
-597 TNAWEPFAER
+597 AWRTFAER
-607 YKAAITSFTNVE
+607 YRAAITSFIDE
-619 GQGIANPELL
+619 GQGIASPDLL
-629 HQCEAYENL
+629 HQCEAYGNL
-638 LKTVLTHAK
+638 LQTVLNHAK

-655 YQPILQLGSIRVER
+655 YQSILRLGCIRVER

-675 IAPWHPLRLASMAV
+675 IAPWHPLRLASLAV

-700 VISAAEVN
+700 IISTPEVN

-719 RNELDHPYHPEVCV
+719 RNELDHPYYPEVCV
-733 GYQGYQ
+733 GYQGRQ
-739 PEILSVS
+739 PELLSVS

-791 EKTNLSVVLYQTDSI
+791 EKTNLSVVLYQTDSL

-816 SEELQN
+816 SEQLQN
-822 NHEEVRCQVILRHR
+822 DREEVRCQIILRHR
-836 DRQKLSQLYEQMLE
+836 NGQKLAQIYEQTLE

-872 RISVMSNDVP
+872 RISVMSSDIP
-882 TMNPREGKFADI
+882 ATNPREGKFADI

-902 RQAKFVWPTSPFNSE
+902 RQAKVVWQSSPFNSP
-917 MSDILAHS
+917 SNILTHS
-925 PARWARK
+925 PARWSRK
-932 RPSARD
+932 RPSAKD

-944 YLTCPK
+944 YLTCPM
-950 QPGVGQ
+950 QPAVGQ
-956 AYLDMVYSIVVGEDC
+956 AYLDVVYSIITGEDC
-971 VPDQHFLPARQ
+971 TSDQHFLPARQ
-982 ISFQDETTRTT
+982 ISFQDETTKTT
-993 FEESHRLGEWVVNYD
+993 FDESHRLGEWVVNYD

-1052 KRLEALNLGLEIDRI
+1052 KRLEALNLGLERDRI

-1075 KEANAVSG
+1075 NEANAISG

-1102 VLSKALIAEEMGE
+1102 VLSKVLITAEMGA
-1115 QNPTGWYFLDDYAS
+1115 QNPIGWYFLDDYAS

-1141 MAMSLQ
+1141 MAISPLYVD
-1147 SINDEPILKVII
+1147 NKPVLKVIV
-1159 SEAKYIDVAGLADAR
+1159 SEAKYVDVAGLADAR

-1184 VNRIADALFISPGRL
+1184 LDRIADALFISPGRL

-1206 RLSDLLLDGIEFSAE
+1206 RLSDLLLDGIEFSSD
-1221 NKINIEQWREHIR
+1221 NKLNIEQWREQIR
-1234 SGKLRI
+1234 LGTLRI

-1250 TGANDS
+1250 SGTNES
-1256 NIEGERSPIPKGER
+1256 NVEGERSPIPKVDR

-1281 RKLVLAYE
+1281 RKLLLAYE
-1289 SGKTL
+1289 SGQPL
-1294 FPVREQIGDDK
+1294 FPIREQLGDDK
-1305 PWATAQA
+1305 PWTVAEA
-1312 LNPAG
+1312 LQPAD
-1317 RVTWVLEIEEVEGA
+1317 RVTWVLEIGKVDP
-1331 ITLPPIIPIED
+1331 TTPPATSANVNP
-1342 NQPENLD
+1342 PENLD
-1349 NSSQLII
+1349 SPLQLTL
-1356 PDQPENLDKPS
+1356 PDQLFDAETPVSLGSAPTENVDS
-1367 QLMIPIQPLEP
+1367 
-1378 ENIDFPVVL
+1378 
-1387 GNEDLDGWAS
+1387 WAS
-1397 PTLIS
+1397 PALVS
-1402 WSQQGQTHNS
+1402 WWQQGRTQNS
-1412 QGDTAAEKWL
+1412 QTDAAAEKWL

-1427 KLRTALMGY
+1427 KLRTALWGY
-1436 NLQAKIVGKRLTPNA
+1436 NLQAKIQGKRLTPNA

-1458 SDSLKLDD
+1458 SDNLKLED

-1493 VSVARPQR
+1493 VTVARPQR
-1501 QTISLREIWAE
+1501 QTISLREVWAK

-1517 SPSGINLSFVIGV
+1517 SPSGVNLSFVIGV
-1530 KEIDG
+1530 KELDG
-1535 ELLYLNLGSSFE
+1535 ELLYLNLSSRFE

-1576 ICATNSPHLTTIY
+1576 ICATNSPKLASIY
-1589 LIDPKAGVD
+1589 LIDPKMGVD
-1598 YSNIEDLPH
+1598 YANISDLPH
-1607 LPDGIIVEQDPAIEI
+1607 LKEGIIIDQDRAIAV
-1622 LESLVEEMD
+1622 LDLLVEEMD
-1631 SRYRKF
+1631 NRYRKF
-1637 RQQKVKDLQS
+1637 LPQKAKSLQD
-1647 YNSKVSESEKLPVL
+1647 YNSKVPEQDRLPVL

-1673 VDSYK
+1673 VDEYK
-1678 DAVSSAV
+1678 AAVSAAV

-1706 DATVLPVQLR
+1706 DANVLPVQLR

-1762 YAQVPFLTDEDMVAV
+1762 YAQVPFLSDEEISEIAE
-1777 VDIIKEQWRIS
+1777 IIKQP

>member
-1 MMQTIELIGQVAAD
+1 MGN
-15 FLKRAI
+15 F
-21 QTDETD
+21 
-27 EGVARFL
+27 G
-34 LNRLT
+34 
-39 AHQVAAVCQTILQD
+39 
-53 SELSPLIKIQVP
+53 
-65 RDLVRSYSLPDEI
+65 LPDEI

-87 RHSVC
+87 RHSDC

-103 DDQAQSLNDIT
+103 DDQAQSLNDIA

-121 KGQIELWIDLAAKD
+121 KGQIECWINLAAKD
-135 LAIPNGQL
+135 LAIPVDQIEYWR
-143 KHWKQALN
+143 KALN

-178 SLPVV
+178 SLPVI

-196 RDSGYFSA
+196 RDSGYFRA
-204 TSESQWGR
+204 IPETQLGQTQRWE
-212 VNHWQKLFQQAFAK
+212 KLFQQAFTK
-226 RACLLLKQTPTRK
+226 RACLLLKQTPNRK
-239 LIDGQDLQTAFDKV
+239 PIDEQDLQTAFDKV
-253 KDDIPT
+253 KDDIPAT
-259 VAHPVIQAFIAGS
+259 AHPTIQSFIASS
-272 AGWTDKAK
+272 AGWTSEAEALVK
-280 ELAMFEWESE
+280 FEWELE

-299 KAQKT
+299 QAQKT
-304 DIASLTLDFFDD
+304 DIASLTLDFFND
-316 EYPNLLTES
+316 EYPDSLTES
-325 ESQYISA
+325 ESQYINA

-343 EDREFYG
+343 EDREFYD

-396 TVDGVKSLKITTQ
+396 NVDSVKSLKIETQ
-409 KRSAKSKW
+409 KKAAKSKW

-424 GRYFS
+424 ARYFC
-429 TRYRGIEQLTL
+429 TRYRGIEQLTA

-453 EMLIEAAKRKAKYKE
+453 ETLLEETQKKLKAKYRE
-468 NTSTARAATE
+468 NTSTAKAAIE

-487 STQSLIAKTQLVWRC
+487 SAQALIAKTQLVWRSN
-502 TPNVIGMELSSDFER
+502 PNAIGMELSSDFER
-517 LLKKSPFQLS
+517 LLKDSPFQLS

-534 SKKGRLQGISLSDVG
+534 SKKGRLQGIALSDVG

-568 KNDLDKILSVK
+568 KSDLEKTLPTK
-579 LKQAVADC
+579 LKQAVVEG
-587 RLSKDAADAI
+587 RLSQEGAEAI
-597 TNAWEPFAER
+597 TVAWKTFAER
-607 YKAAITSFTNVE
+607 YRAAIASFTSAE

-629 HQCEAYENL
+629 HQCEAYETL
-638 LKTVLTHAK
+638 LKTVLTHIK

-655 YQPILQLGSIRVER
+655 YQPILRLGCIRVER

-675 IAPWHPLRLASMAV
+675 VAPWHPLRLASIAV

-700 VISAAEVN
+700 IVSTAEVN

-719 RNELDHPYHPEVCV
+719 RNELDHPYYPEVCV
-733 GYQGYQ
+733 GYQGQQ
-739 PEILSVS
+739 PELLSVS

-769 NPAEAADR
+769 NPAEAVDR
-777 LLGIIRRYVELLPH
+777 LIGIIRRYVELLPH

-816 SEELQN
+816 SEELQDDR
-822 NHEEVRCQVILRHR
+822 EEVRCQVILRHR
-836 DRQKLSQLYEQMLE
+836 NGQKLAQLYEQMLE

-861 SEISQDFMARL
+861 SEVSQDFMARL

-882 TMNPREGKFADI
+882 AINPREGKFADI

-902 RQAKFVWPTSPFNSE
+902 RQAKVVWQSSPFDSE
-917 MSDILAHS
+917 TSALLTHS

-932 RPSARD
+932 RPSAKD

-950 QPGVGQ
+950 QPVVGQ
-956 AYLDMVYSIVVGEDC
+956 TYLDMVYSIVVGEDC
-971 VPDQHFLPARQ
+971 SLDQHFLPARQ
-982 ISFQDETTRTT
+982 ISFQEETIKTT
-993 FEESHRLGEWVVNYD
+993 FDESHRLGEWVVNYD

-1052 KRLEALNLGLEIDRI
+1052 KRLEALNLGLESDRI
-1067 DKLVERLI
+1067 AKLVEHLI
-1075 KEANAVSG
+1075 NEANAVSG

-1102 VLSKALIAEEMGE
+1102 VLSKALITAEMGA
-1115 QNPTGWYFLDDYAS
+1115 QNPIGWYFLDDYAS

-1141 MAMSLQ
+1141 MAISPQ
-1147 SINDEPILKVII
+1147 YVDDEPVLKVII
-1159 SEAKYIDVAGLADAR
+1159 SEAKYVDVAGLADAK

-1184 VNRIADALFISPGRL
+1184 VDRIADALFISPGRL

-1206 RLSDLLLDGIEFSAE
+1206 RLSDLLLDGIEFNSD
-1221 NKINIEQWREHIR
+1221 NKLNIEQWREQIR
-1234 SGKLRI
+1234 SGELRI

-1250 TGANDS
+1250 SGTND
-1256 NIEGERSPIPKGER
+1256 NNVEGERSPIPKVER

-1289 SGKTL
+1289 AGQSL
-1294 FPVREQIGDDK
+1294 FPIREQIGDDK
-1305 PWATAQA
+1305 PWTVAQA
-1312 LNPAG
+1312 LQPAD
-1317 RVTWVLEIEEVEGA
+1317 RVTWVLEIEKVEAA
-1331 ITLPPIIPIED
+1331 IPAVTPALD

-1349 NSSQLII
+1349 HQFQLSL
-1356 PDQPENLDKPS
+1356 PDQ
-1367 QLMIPIQPLEP
+1367 QFEP
-1378 ENIDFPVVL
+1378 EIINSLVVSTV
-1387 GNEDLDGWAS
+1387 EELDSWAS
-1397 PTLIS
+1397 PALAS
-1402 WSQQGQTHNS
+1402 WSQQGQTQNS
-1412 QGDTAAEKWL
+1412 QGDSAAEKWL
-1422 EEAAG
+1422 EETAG
-1427 KLRTALMGY
+1427 KLRMALMGY
-1436 NLQAKIVGKRLTPNA
+1436 NLQAKIEGKRLTPNA

-1458 SDSLKLDD
+1458 SDNLKLDD

-1478 SLNVISVYGQ
+1478 SLNVISLYGQ

-1501 QTISLREIWAE
+1501 QTISLQEVWAK

-1517 SPSGINLSFVIGV
+1517 SPSGINLSFVIGI

-1576 ICATNSPHLTTIY
+1576 ICATNSPKLANIY

-1598 YSNIEDLPH
+1598 YSNIEELPH
-1607 LPDGIIVEQDPAIEI
+1607 LIEGIIVEQDPATEI

-1637 RQQKVKDLQS
+1637 RQHKVKDLQS
-1647 YNSKVSESEKLPVL
+1647 YNSKVPESERLPVL

-1673 VDSYK
+1673 IDSYK

-1733 EISLGQKGAEN
+1733 EIALGQKGAEN

-1762 YAQVPFLTDEDMVAV
+1762 YAQVPFLADEEMAAIAE
-1777 VDIIKEQWRIS
+1777 IIKQ

>member
-1 MMQTIELIGQVAAD
+1 M
-15 FLKRAI
+15 
-21 QTDETD
+21 
-27 EGVARFL
+27 
-34 LNRLT
+34 
-39 AHQVAAVCQTILQD
+39 
-53 SELSPLIKIQVP
+53 
-65 RDLVRSYSLPDEI
+65 
-78 LTDERTVHL
+78 
-87 RHSVC
+87 
-92 DRPALLLANIS
+92 LANIS

-121 KGQIELWIDLAAKD
+121 KGQIEFWIDLAAKD
-135 LAIPNGQL
+135 LAIPNEQIEYWR
-143 KHWKQALN
+143 KALN

-178 SLPVV
+178 SLPVI

-204 TSESQWGR
+204 TSENQWGR
-212 VNHWQKLFQQAFAK
+212 VKHWEKQFQQAFSK
-226 RACLLLKQTPTRK
+226 RACLLLKQTPNRK
-239 LIDGQDLQTAFDKV
+239 IIDEQDLQTAFNKV
-253 KDDIPT
+253 KDDIP
-259 VAHPVIQAFIAGS
+259 VIAHPIIQTFITSS
-272 AGWTDKAK
+272 AGWTDETKAFA
-280 ELAMFEWESE
+280 EFEWESQ
-290 NINTLFSGL
+290 NISTLFSGL
-299 KAQKT
+299 QAQKT
-304 DIASLTLDFFDD
+304 DIASLTMEFFND
-316 EYPNLLTES
+316 EYPDTLTES
-325 ESQYISA
+325 ESQYINA

-343 EDREFYG
+343 EDREFYD

-396 TVDGVKSLKITTQ
+396 TVDGIKSLKILTQ
-409 KRSAKSKW
+409 KGSAKSKW

-424 GRYFS
+424 GQYFC
-429 TRYRGIEQLTL
+429 TRYRGIEQLTA
-440 PHIEWETHWLFKY
+440 PHIEWETNWLFKY
-453 EMLIEAAKRKAKYKE
+453 EALIATTRTKQKSKYRE
-468 NTSTARAATE
+468 NTSTAKAATE
-478 IKFYVEMRD
+478 VKFYVEMRD
-487 STQSLIAKTQLVWRC
+487 STQALIAKTQLVWRC
-502 TPNVIGMELSSDFER
+502 TPNAIGMELSNDFER
-517 LLKKSPFQLS
+517 LLKDSPFQIS

-534 SKKGRLQGISLSDVG
+534 SKKGRLQGISLSEVG

-568 KNDLDKILSVK
+568 KKDLDKTLPTK
-579 LKQAVADC
+579 FKRAVADG
-587 RLSKDAADAI
+587 RLSKDAAEAI
-597 TNAWEPFAER
+597 TVAWNTFVER
-607 YKAAITSFTNVE
+607 YKLAITSFTSVE

-629 HQCEAYENL
+629 HQCEAYEIL
-638 LKTVLTHAK
+638 LKTVLTHIK

-655 YQPILQLGSIRVER
+655 YQPILQLGAIRVER

-675 IAPWHPLRLASMAV
+675 IAPWHPLRLASMAI
-689 KARQLAGLLRY
+689 KARQLSGLLRY
-700 VISAAEVN
+700 IISTPEAN

-719 RNELDHPYHPEVCV
+719 RNELDHPYYPEVCV
-733 GYQGYQ
+733 GYQGQ
-739 PEILSVS
+739 QAELLSVS

-769 NPAEAADR
+769 NPSEAADR
-777 LLGIIRRYVELLPH
+777 LLGIIHRYVELLPH
-791 EKTNLSVVLYQTDSI
+791 EKTNLSVVLYQIDSI

-822 NHEEVRCQVILRHR
+822 DHEEVRCQVILRHR
-836 DRQKLSQLYEQMLE
+836 NGQKLAQLYEQMLE

-861 SEISQDFMARL
+861 SEVSQDFMARL

-882 TMNPREGKFADI
+882 ATNPGEGKFADI

-902 RQAKFVWPTSPFNSE
+902 RQAKVVWPPSPFDSVT
-917 MSDILAHS
+917 SDILTHS

-932 RPSARD
+932 RPTARD

-956 AYLDMVYSIVVGEDC
+956 AYLDTVYSIVLGEDC
-971 VPDQHFLPARQ
+971 SSDQHFLPARQ

-993 FEESHRLGEWVVNYD
+993 FDESHRLGEWVVNYD

-1052 KRLEALNLGLEIDRI
+1052 KRLEALNLGLESDRI
-1067 DKLVERLI
+1067 DKLVDRLI
-1075 KEANAVSG
+1075 NEANAVSG

-1102 VLSKALIAEEMGE
+1102 VLSKALITAEMGE
-1115 QNPTGWYFLDDYAS
+1115 QNPIGWYFLDDYAS

-1141 MAMSLQ
+1141 MAISLQ
-1147 SINDEPILKVII
+1147 YISNEPVLKVII

-1184 VNRIADALFISPGRL
+1184 VDRISDALFISPGRL

-1206 RLSDLLLDGIEFSAE
+1206 RFSDLLLDGIEFSSD
-1221 NKINIEQWREHIR
+1221 NKLNIEQWREQIR
-1234 SGKLRI
+1234 SGTLRI

-1250 TGANDS
+1250 SGANDS
-1256 NIEGERSPIPKGER
+1256 NVEGERSPIPKVQR
-1270 CFQEVFDRESV
+1270 CFQEIFDRESV
-1281 RKLVLAYE
+1281 RQLVLAYE
-1289 SGKTL
+1289 SGKSL

-1305 PWATAQA
+1305 PWAIAQA
-1312 LNPAG
+1312 LQPAS
-1317 RVTWVLEIEEVEGA
+1317 RVTWVLEIGEVARA
-1331 ITLPPIIPIED
+1331 ITVPPIACIE
-1342 NQPENLD
+1342 NQQPENLD
-1349 NSSQLII
+1349 N
-1356 PDQPENLDKPS
+1356 PFQPTILDEPS
-1367 QLMIPIQPLEP
+1367 EP
-1378 ENIDFPVVL
+1378 EIIESPVVSDTV
-1387 GNEDLDGWAS
+1387 DLDDWAS
-1397 PTLIS
+1397 PELIS
-1402 WSQQGQTHNS
+1402 WWQQGQVQNS

-1427 KLRTALMGY
+1427 NFRTALLGY
-1436 NLQAKIVGKRLTPNA
+1436 NLQAKIEGKRLTPNA
-1451 AIVRFKG
+1451 AIIRFKG
-1458 SDSLKLDD
+1458 SDNLKLDD

-1501 QTISLREIWAE
+1501 QTISLREVWAN

-1517 SPSGINLSFVIGV
+1517 SPSGINLSLVIGV

-1547 NLEQH
+1547 KLEQH

-1576 ICATNSPHLTTIY
+1576 ICATNSPKLTAVY

-1607 LPDGIIVEQDPAIEI
+1607 LPKGIIVEQDPAIEI

-1637 RQQKVKDLQS
+1637 RQQKVKDLES
-1647 YNSKVSESEKLPVL
+1647 YNNKVSEDARLPVL

-1678 DAVSSAV
+1678 EAVSSAV

-1724 LRVESVGTS
+1724 LRVESIGTS

-1762 YAQVPFLTDEDMVAV
+1762 YAQVPFLADEDMATVA
-1777 VDIIKEQWRIS
+1777 DIIKQRWRFS

>member
-15 FLKRAI
+15 FLKRSI
-21 QTDETD
+21 QTDETN
-27 EGVARFL
+27 EGIARFL

-39 AHQVAAVCQTILQD
+39 AQQVAAVSQTILKD
-53 SELSPLIKIQVP
+53 SELAPLIKIQVP
-65 RDLVRSYSLPDEI
+65 RDLVAGFGLPDEI

-87 RHSVC
+87 RHSAC

-121 KGQIELWIDLAAKD
+121 KGQIECWINLAAKD
-135 LAIPNGQL
+135 LAIPAEQIEYWR
-143 KHWKQALN
+143 KALN
-151 GLQKVGTPS
+151 GLQRVGTPS

-178 SLPVV
+178 SLPVI

-196 RDSGYFSA
+196 CDSGYFRA
-204 TSESQWGR
+204 IPETQLGQTQRWE
-212 VNHWQKLFQQAFAK
+212 KLFQQAFAK
-226 RACLLLKQTPTRK
+226 RACLLLKQTPSRK
-239 LIDGQDLQTAFDKV
+239 PIDEQDLQTAFDKV
-253 KDDIPT
+253 KDDIPAI
-259 VAHPVIQAFIAGS
+259 AHPTIHSFIGSS
-272 AGWTDKAK
+272 AGWTPEAEALSK
-280 ELAMFEWESE
+280 FEWESD

-299 KAQKT
+299 QAQKT
-304 DIASLTLDFFDD
+304 DIASLTLDFFND
-316 EYPNLLTES
+316 EYPDTLTES
-325 ESQYISA
+325 ETQYINA

-343 EDREFYG
+343 EDREFYD

-396 TVDGVKSLKITTQ
+396 TVASVKSLKIETQ
-409 KRSAKSKW
+409 KKAAKSKW

-424 GRYFS
+424 GRYFC
-429 TRYRGIEQLTL
+429 TRYQGIEQLTA
-440 PHIEWETHWLFKY
+440 PHVEWETHWLFKY
-453 EMLIEAAKRKAKYKE
+453 DTLLDETQKKQKAKYRE
-468 NTSTARAATE
+468 NTSTAKTATE

-487 STQSLIAKTQLVWRC
+487 NAQNLIAKTQLVWRC
-502 TPNVIGMELSSDFER
+502 NPNSIGMELGNDLAR
-517 LLKKSPFQLS
+517 LLKDSPFQLS

-534 SKKGRLQGISLSDVG
+534 SKKGRLQGIALSDVG
-549 TLMAAYRQDRGSL
+549 TLMAAYRQNRGSL
-562 VSKYDR
+562 VSKYAR
-568 KNDLDKILSVK
+568 KSDLDKTLPEKIK
-579 LKQAVADC
+579 KAVTDG
-587 RLSKDAADAI
+587 RLSKNAGEAI
-597 TNAWEPFAER
+597 TVAWKTFAER
-607 YKAAITSFTNVE
+607 YRAAISSFTNE
-619 GQGIANPELL
+619 GEGIASPELL
-629 HQCEAYENL
+629 HQCEAYGDL
-638 LKTVLTHAK
+638 LKTILEHVK

-655 YQPILQLGSIRVER
+655 YQPILRLGCIRVER

-675 IAPWHPLRLASMAV
+675 IAPWHPLRLASLAV

-700 VISAAEVN
+700 IISTPEVN

-719 RNELDHPYHPEVCV
+719 RNELDHPYYPEVCV
-733 GYQGYQ
+733 GYQGQQ
-739 PEILSVS
+739 PELLSVS

-816 SEELQN
+816 SEELQDDR
-822 NHEEVRCQVILRHR
+822 EEVRCQVVLRHR
-836 DRQKLSQLYEQMLE
+836 NGQKLAQLYEQMLE

-882 TMNPREGKFADI
+882 ATTPTEGKFADI

-902 RQAKFVWPTSPFNSE
+902 RQAKVVWQPSPLDSNTTEIS
-917 MSDILAHS
+917 SHS
-925 PARWARK
+925 PARWVRK
-932 RPSARD
+932 RPSAKD

-950 QPGVGQ
+950 QTVVGQ
-956 AYLDMVYSIVVGEDC
+956 AYLNMVHSIVESKDC
-971 VPDQHFLPARQ
+971 SPDEHFLPARQ
-982 ISFQDETTRTT
+982 ISFQDETTKTT
-993 FEESHRLGEWVVNYD
+993 FDESHRLGEWVINYD

-1052 KRLEALNLGLEIDRI
+1052 KRLEALNLGLESDRI
-1067 DKLVERLI
+1067 NTLVERLI
-1075 KEANAVSG
+1075 NEANTVSG

-1102 VLSKALIAEEMGE
+1102 VLSKALITAEMGV
-1115 QNPTGWYFLDDYAS
+1115 QNPIGWYFLDDYAS

-1141 MAMSLQ
+1141 MAISPQ
-1147 SINDEPILKVII
+1147 YVDGEPILKVII
-1159 SEAKYIDVAGLADAR
+1159 SEAKYVDVAGLADAR

-1184 VNRIADALFISPGRL
+1184 VDRIANALFISPGRL

-1206 RLSDLLLDGIEFSAE
+1206 RLSDLLLDGIEFSSD
-1221 NKINIEQWREHIR
+1221 NKLNIEQWREHIR
-1234 SGKLRI
+1234 SGAIGI

-1250 TGANDS
+1250 SGTNES
-1256 NIEGERSPIPKGER
+1256 NVEGERSPIPKVER

-1289 SGKTL
+1289 SGQSL
-1294 FPVREQIGDDK
+1294 FPVREQLSDDK
-1305 PWATAQA
+1305 PWTVAEA
-1312 LNPAG
+1312 LQPAD
-1317 RVTWVLEIEEVEGA
+1317 RVTWVLEIGKVDA
-1331 ITLPPIIPIED
+1331 ATPPPATPAKINP
-1342 NQPENLD
+1342 PENPDTPL
-1349 NSSQLII
+1349 QLTL
-1356 PDQPENLDKPS
+1356 PDQP
-1367 QLMIPIQPLEP
+1367 IEP
-1378 ENIDFPVVL
+1378 ETTISPGVSPIESVDS
-1387 GNEDLDGWAS
+1387 WAS
-1397 PTLIS
+1397 PALVS
-1402 WSQQGQTHNS
+1402 WWQQGQAQTS
-1412 QGDTAAEKWL
+1412 QGDAAAEKWL
-1422 EEAAG
+1422 DETAG
-1427 KLRTALMGY
+1427 KLRTALLGY
-1436 NLQAKIVGKRLTPNA
+1436 NLQAKIEGTRLTPNA

-1458 SDSLKLDD
+1458 SDKLKLDD

-1493 VSVARPQR
+1493 VTVARPQR
-1501 QTISLREIWAE
+1501 QTISLREVWAK

-1517 SPSGINLSFVIGV
+1517 SPSGVNLSFVIGV
-1530 KEIDG
+1530 KELDG

-1576 ICATNSPHLTTIY
+1576 ICATNSPKLATIY
-1589 LIDPKAGVD
+1589 LIDPKMGVD
-1598 YSNIEDLPH
+1598 YANISDLPH
-1607 LPDGIIVEQDPAIEI
+1607 LKEGIIIDQDRAIEV
-1622 LESLVEEMD
+1622 LDLLVDEMD
-1631 SRYRKF
+1631 NRYRKF
-1637 RQQKVKDLQS
+1637 LPQKAKSLQD
-1647 YNSKVSESEKLPVL
+1647 YNSKVPEQDRLPVL

-1673 VDSYK
+1673 VDEYK
-1678 DAVSSAV
+1678 AAVSAAV

-1706 DATVLPVQLR
+1706 DANVLPVQLR

-1762 YAQVPFLTDEDMVAV
+1762 YAQVPFLADEEMAAIAE
-1777 VDIIKEQWRIS
+1777 IIKQQ

>member
-1 MMQTIELIGQVAAD
+1 MMETIELIGQVAAD
-15 FLKRAI
+15 FLKRSI
-21 QTDETD
+21 QTDEAS
-27 EGVARFL
+27 EGTARFL

-39 AHQVAAVCQTILQD
+39 AQQIAAICQTILQD
-53 SELSPLIKIQVP
+53 PKLAPLIRIQVP
-65 RDLVRSYSLPDEI
+65 RGLVEGYNLPDEI

-87 RHSVC
+87 RHADC
-92 DRPALLLANIS
+92 DRPVLLLANIN
-103 DDQAQSLNDIT
+103 DDQAQSLIDIA
-114 SVGAQEL
+114 SLSAQEL
-121 KGQIELWIDLAAKD
+121 KGQIDCWIDLAAKD
-135 LAIPNGQL
+135 LAIPNEQIDYWR
-143 KHWKQALN
+143 KALN
-151 GLQKVGTPS
+151 GMQKVGTPS
-160 LENFAEYIVQTR
+160 LENFAEYIIQTR
-172 SRILEE
+172 ARILAE
-178 SLPVV
+178 SLPVI

-196 RDSGYFSA
+196 RDSGYFRA
-204 TSESQWGR
+204 IPETQLGQTQRWE
-212 VNHWQKLFQQAFAK
+212 KLFQQAFAK
-226 RACLLLKQTPTRK
+226 RACLLLKQTPSRK
-239 LIDGQDLQTAFDKV
+239 PIDEQDLQTTFGKV
-253 KDDIPT
+253 KDDIPAI
-259 VAHPVIQAFIAGS
+259 AHPIIQSFIAGS
-272 AGWTDKAK
+272 SGWTSEA
-280 ELAMFEWESE
+280 EALAQFEWESE
-290 NINTLFSGL
+290 NISALFSGL
-299 KAQKT
+299 RTQT
-304 DIASLTLDFFDD
+304 TNIGSLTLEFFKD
-316 EYPNLLTES
+316 EYPDALTET
-325 ESQYISA
+325 ESQYIKA
-332 LKKRNKREALD
+332 LVSRKKEALD
-343 EDREFYG
+343 EDREFYD
-350 AHRQELEGDRKLKAK
+350 AHRPELEVDRKLKAK

-371 GQPIECTDFL
+371 GQPVECTDFL

-396 TVDGVKSLKITTQ
+396 NIASVKSLKISTH
-409 KRSAKSKW
+409 KGSGKSKW

-424 GRYFS
+424 GRYFC
-429 TRYRGIEQLTL
+429 TRYRGIEQLTA

-453 EMLIEAAKRKAKYKE
+453 ETLLEETQKKQKAKYRE
-468 NTSTARAATE
+468 NTSTAKTAAE

-487 STQSLIAKTQLVWRC
+487 SAQALVAKTQLVWRC
-502 TPNVIGMELSSDFER
+502 NPNAIGMELSSDFGR
-517 LLKKSPFQLS
+517 LLKDSPFQLS

-534 SKKGRLQGISLSDVG
+534 SKKGRLQGIALSDVA

-568 KNDLDKILSVK
+568 KSDLDKTLPTK
-579 LKQAVADC
+579 LKQAVTDG
-587 RLSKDAADAI
+587 RLSKEAAEAI
-597 TNAWEPFAER
+597 TTAWKTFAER
-607 YKAAITSFTNVE
+607 YKSAIASFTSVE

-629 HQCEAYENL
+629 HQCEAYETL
-638 LKTVLTHAK
+638 LKTVLTHVK

-655 YQPILQLGSIRVER
+655 YQPILRLGCIRVER
-669 GKPAAI
+669 GKSAAI
-675 IAPWHPLRLASMAV
+675 IAPWHPLRLASLAV

-700 VISAAEVN
+700 IISTPEVN

-719 RNELDHPYHPEVCV
+719 RNELDHPYYPEICV
-733 GYQGYQ
+733 GYQGRQ
-739 PEILSVS
+739 PELLSVS

-754 MERPTRDESD
+754 MERPTQDESD

-806 KLPQAIVNKL
+806 KLPQAIITKL
-816 SEELQN
+816 SEELQDDR
-822 NHEEVRCQVILRHR
+822 EEVRCQVILRHR
-836 DRQKLSQLYEQMLE
+836 NGQKLAQLYEQMLE

-861 SEISQDFMARL
+861 SEVSQDFMARL
-872 RISVMSNDVP
+872 RISVMSSDVP
-882 TMNPREGKFADI
+882 ATNPREGKFADI

-902 RQAKFVWPTSPFNSE
+902 RQAKVVWQSSPFESGT
-917 MSDILAHS
+917 SDILTHS

-932 RPSARD
+932 RPSAKD

-950 QPGVGQ
+950 QPAVGQ
-956 AYLDMVYSIVVGEDC
+956 AHLDMVYSIVMSEDC
-971 VPDQHFLPARQ
+971 ASDQHFLPARQ
-982 ISFQDETTRTT
+982 ISFQDETTKTT
-993 FEESHRLGEWVVNYD
+993 FDESHRLGEWVVNYD

-1037 VSSDASLNVLKVLVR
+1037 VSSNASLNVLKVLVR
-1052 KRLEALNLGLEIDRI
+1052 KRLGDLNLGLENDRI

-1075 KEANAVSG
+1075 NEANAVSG

-1102 VLSKALIAEEMGE
+1102 VLSKALITAEMGV
-1115 QNPTGWYFLDDYAS
+1115 QNPIGWYFLDDYAS

-1141 MAMSLQ
+1141 MAISPQ
-1147 SINDEPILKVII
+1147 YIDNEPILKVIV
-1159 SEAKYIDVAGLADAR
+1159 SEAKYVDVAGLADAR

-1184 VNRIADALFISPGRL
+1184 VDRIADALFISPGRL

-1206 RLSDLLLDGIEFSAE
+1206 RLSDLLLDGIEFSSG
-1221 NKINIEQWREHIR
+1221 NKLNIEQWREQIR
-1234 SGKLRI
+1234 SGTLRI

-1250 TGANDS
+1250 SGANDS
-1256 NIEGERSPIPKGER
+1256 NVEGERSPIPKVDR

-1289 SGKTL
+1289 AGQSL

-1305 PWATAQA
+1305 PWTVIQA
-1312 LNPAG
+1312 LHPAD
-1317 RVTWVLEIEEVEGA
+1317 RVTWVLEIGEVGEEV
-1331 ITLPPIIPIED
+1331 TDPPVASTKD
-1342 NQPENLD
+1342 DQPENLD
-1349 NSSQLII
+1349 NPLQSTI
-1356 PDQPENLDKPS
+1356 PDQPFDPKIVDS
-1367 QLMIPIQPLEP
+1367 
-1378 ENIDFPVVL
+1378 PVVSTV
-1387 GNEDLDGWAS
+1387 EDLDSWAS
-1397 PTLIS
+1397 PALVS
-1402 WSQQGQTHNS
+1402 WWQQGQAQNG
-1412 QGDTAAEKWL
+1412 QGDAAAEKWL
-1422 EEAAG
+1422 GEAAG
-1427 KLRTALMGY
+1427 KLRTALLGY
-1436 NLQAKIVGKRLTPNA
+1436 NLQAKIEGMRLTPNA

-1458 SDSLKLDD
+1458 SDNLKLDD

-1478 SLNVISVYGQ
+1478 SLNVISLYGQ

-1501 QTISLREIWAE
+1501 QTISLREVWAK

-1576 ICATNSPHLTTIY
+1576 ICATNSPKLTTIY

-1607 LPDGIIVEQDPAIEI
+1607 LPEGIIVEQDPAIEI

-1637 RQQKVKDLQS
+1637 RKQKVKDLQS
-1647 YNSKVSESEKLPVL
+1647 YNSKVPESERLPVL

-1673 VDSYK
+1673 IDSYK

-1762 YAQVPFLTDEDMVAV
+1762 YAQVPFLTDEEMAAIAE
-1777 VDIIKEQWRIS
+1777 IIKQQ

>member
-15 FLKRAI
+15 FLKRSI
-21 QTDETD
+21 QTDETG

-39 AHQVAAVCQTILQD
+39 AQQVAAVCQTILQD

-65 RDLVRSYSLPDEI
+65 RDLVGNYSLPDEI

-87 RHSVC
+87 RHSAC

-121 KGQIELWIDLAAKD
+121 KGQIEFWIDLAAKD
-135 LAIPNGQL
+135 LAIPNEQIEYWC
-143 KHWKQALN
+143 KALN

-204 TSESQWGR
+204 TSENQWGR
-212 VNHWQKLFQQAFAK
+212 VNHWEKLFQQVFAK
-226 RACLLLKQTPTRK
+226 RACLLLKQTPNRK

-253 KDDIPT
+253 KDDIPAI
-259 VAHPVIQAFIAGS
+259 AHPIIQTFIASS
-272 AGWTDKAK
+272 AGWTDETKAFA
-280 ELAMFEWESE
+280 EFEWESQ

-299 KAQKT
+299 QAQKT
-304 DIASLTLDFFDD
+304 DIASLTLEFFND
-316 EYPNLLTES
+316 EYPDTLTES
-325 ESQYISA
+325 ESQYINA

-343 EDREFYG
+343 EDREFYD

-396 TVDGVKSLKITTQ
+396 TVDGIKSLKIATQ
-409 KRSAKSKW
+409 KGSAKSKW

-424 GRYFS
+424 GQYFC
-429 TRYRGIEQLTL
+429 TRYRGIEQLTD

-453 EMLIEAAKRKAKYKE
+453 ETLIETTRTKQKAKYRE
-468 NTSTARAATE
+468 NTSTAKTATE

-487 STQSLIAKTQLVWRC
+487 STQALIAKTQLVWRC
-502 TPNVIGMELSSDFER
+502 TPNAIGMELSNDFER
-517 LLKKSPFQLS
+517 LLKDSPFQLS

-534 SKKGRLQGISLSDVG
+534 SKKGRLQGISLSEVG

-568 KNDLDKILSVK
+568 KNDFDKTLPAK
-579 LKQAVADC
+579 LKQAVADG
-587 RLSKDAADAI
+587 RLSKDAAEAI
-597 TNAWEPFAER
+597 TAAWKPFAER
-607 YKAAITSFTNVE
+607 YKLAIDSFTSVE

-629 HQCEAYENL
+629 HQCEAYETL
-638 LKTVLTHAK
+638 LKTVLTHVK

-655 YQPILQLGSIRVER
+655 YQPILRLGSIRVER

-675 IAPWHPLRLASMAV
+675 IAPWHPLRLGSMAV

-700 VISAAEVN
+700 IISTPEVN

-719 RNELDHPYHPEVCV
+719 RNELDHPYYPEVCV
-733 GYQGYQ
+733 GYQGQQ
-739 PEILSVS
+739 PELLSVS

-769 NPAEAADR
+769 NPSEAADR

-822 NHEEVRCQVILRHR
+822 DHEEVRCQVILRHR
-836 DRQKLSQLYEQMLE
+836 NGQKLAQLYEQMLE

-861 SEISQDFMARL
+861 SEVSQDFMARL

-882 TMNPREGKFADI
+882 ATNPGEGKFADI

-902 RQAKFVWPTSPFNSE
+902 RQAKVVWSTSPFNSAT
-917 MSDILAHS
+917 SDILTHS

-932 RPSARD
+932 RPSAKD

-971 VPDQHFLPARQ
+971 SSDQHFLPARQ

-993 FEESHRLGEWVVNYD
+993 FDESHRLGEWVVNYD

-1052 KRLEALNLGLEIDRI
+1052 KRLEALNLGLESDRI
-1067 DKLVERLI
+1067 DKLVDRLI
-1075 KEANAVSG
+1075 NEANAVSG

-1102 VLSKALIAEEMGE
+1102 VLSKALITAEMGE
-1115 QNPTGWYFLDDYAS
+1115 QNPIGWYFLDDYAS

-1141 MAMSLQ
+1141 MAISPQ
-1147 SINDEPILKVII
+1147 YTNNEPVLKVII

-1174 KTSQNQLRQT
+1174 RTSQNQLRQT
-1184 VNRIADALFISPGRL
+1184 VDRIADALFISPGRL

-1206 RLSDLLLDGIEFSAE
+1206 RLSDLLLDGIEFSAD
-1221 NKINIEQWREHIR
+1221 NKLNIEQWREQIR
-1234 SGKLRI
+1234 SGTLRI

-1256 NIEGERSPIPKGER
+1256 NVEGERSPLPKVER

-1289 SGKTL
+1289 SRKSL

-1305 PWATAQA
+1305 PWTMTQA
-1312 LNPAG
+1312 LQPAG
-1317 RVTWVLEIEEVEGA
+1317 RVTWVLEIGEVEGA
-1331 ITLPPIIPIED
+1331 KTVPPVASIED
-1342 NQPENLD
+1342 NQPKNLD
-1349 NSSQLII
+1349 HPFQLTTL
-1356 PDQPENLDKPS
+1356 DQPF
-1367 QLMIPIQPLEP
+1367 EP
-1378 ENIDFPVVL
+1378 EIFDSPVVST
-1387 GNEDLDGWAS
+1387 NEDLDGWAS
-1397 PTLIS
+1397 PALIS
-1402 WSQQGQTHNS
+1402 WWQQGQVQNS
-1412 QGDTAAEKWL
+1412 QGDAAAEKWL

-1427 KLRTALMGY
+1427 KLRTALLGY
-1436 NLQAKIVGKRLTPNA
+1436 NLQAKIEGKRLTPNA
-1451 AIVRFKG
+1451 AIIRFKG
-1458 SDSLKLDD
+1458 SDNLKLDN

-1501 QTISLREIWAE
+1501 QTISLREVWAK

-1530 KEIDG
+1530 KELDG

-1547 NLEQH
+1547 GLEQH

-1576 ICATNSPHLTTIY
+1576 ICATNSQNLAQIY
-1589 LIDPKAGVD
+1589 LVDPKMGVD
-1598 YSNIEDLPH
+1598 YANISDLPH
-1607 LPDGIIVEQDPAIEI
+1607 LKEGIITEQERAIEVM
-1622 LESLVEEMD
+1622 EFLVEEMD

-1637 RQQKVKDLQS
+1637 VKQKAQNLQS
-1647 YNSKVSESEKLPVL
+1647 YNSKVSDNERLPVI

-1673 VDSYK
+1673 IDDYK
-1678 DAVSSAV
+1678 MAVSSAV

-1706 DATVLPVQLR
+1706 DANVLPVQLR

-1724 LRVESVGTS
+1724 LRVESIGTS
-1733 EISLGQKGAEN
+1733 EIALGQKGAEN

-1752 ARLTNQSDLI
+1752 ARLTNESAII
-1762 YAQVPFLTDEDMVAV
+1762 YAQVPFLNDEDFPLMVKL
-1777 VDIIKEQWRIS
+1777 IKANSK

>member
-15 FLKRAI
+15 FLKRSI
-21 QTDETD
+21 QTDETG

-39 AHQVAAVCQTILQD
+39 AQQVAAVCRTILQD

-65 RDLVRSYSLPDEI
+65 RDLVGNYSLPDEI

-87 RHSVC
+87 RHSAC

-121 KGQIELWIDLAAKD
+121 KGQIEFWIDLAAKD
-135 LAIPNGQL
+135 LAIPNEQIEYWR
-143 KHWKQALN
+143 KALN

-204 TSESQWGR
+204 TSENQWGR
-212 VNHWQKLFQQAFAK
+212 VNHWEKLFQQAFAK
-226 RACLLLKQTPTRK
+226 RACLLLKQTPNRK
-239 LIDGQDLQTAFDKV
+239 LIDEQDLQTAFDKV
-253 KDDIPT
+253 KDDIPSI
-259 VAHPVIQAFIAGS
+259 AHPIIQTFITSS
-272 AGWTDKAK
+272 AGWTDETKAFA
-280 ELAMFEWESE
+280 EFEWESQ

-299 KAQKT
+299 QAQKT
-304 DIASLTLDFFDD
+304 DIASLTLDFFND
-316 EYPNLLTES
+316 EYPDTLTES
-325 ESQYISA
+325 ESQYINA

-343 EDREFYG
+343 EDREFYD

-396 TVDGVKSLKITTQ
+396 TVDGIKSLKIATQ
-409 KRSAKSKW
+409 KGSAKSKW

-424 GRYFS
+424 GQYFC
-429 TRYRGIEQLTL
+429 TRYRGIEQLTA

-453 EMLIEAAKRKAKYKE
+453 ETLIETTRTKQKAKYRE
-468 NTSTARAATE
+468 NTSTAKTATE

-487 STQSLIAKTQLVWRC
+487 SAQVLIAKTQLVWRC
-502 TPNVIGMELSSDFER
+502 TPNAIGMELSNDFER
-517 LLKKSPFQLS
+517 LLKDSPFQIS

-534 SKKGRLQGISLSDVG
+534 SKRGRLQGISLSEVG

-568 KNDLDKILSVK
+568 KNDLDKTLPTK
-579 LKQAVADC
+579 LKQAVADG
-587 RLSKDAADAI
+587 RLSKDAAEAI
-597 TNAWEPFAER
+597 STAWKTFAER
-607 YKAAITSFTNVE
+607 YKLAITSFTSVE

-629 HQCEAYENL
+629 HQCEAYETL
-638 LKTVLTHAK
+638 LKTVLINVK

-655 YQPILQLGSIRVER
+655 YQPILRLGSIRVER

-700 VISAAEVN
+700 IISTPEVN

-719 RNELDHPYHPEVCV
+719 RNELDHPYYPEVCV
-733 GYQGYQ
+733 GYQGQQ
-739 PEILSVS
+739 PELLSVS

-764 RTTNE
+764 RATNE
-769 NPAEAADR
+769 NPTEAADR

-822 NHEEVRCQVILRHR
+822 DREEVRCQIILRHR
-836 DRQKLSQLYEQMLE
+836 NGQKLAQLYEQMLE

-861 SEISQDFMARL
+861 SEVSQDFMARL

-882 TMNPREGKFADI
+882 ATNPGEGKFADI

-902 RQAKFVWPTSPFNSE
+902 RQAKVVWSTSPFNSAT
-917 MSDILAHS
+917 SDILTHS

-932 RPSARD
+932 RPSAKD

-944 YLTCPK
+944 YLSCPK

-956 AYLDMVYSIVVGEDC
+956 AYLDMVYRIVVGEDC
-971 VPDQHFLPARQ
+971 PSDQHFLPARQ

-993 FEESHRLGEWVVNYD
+993 FDESHRLGEWVVNYD

-1052 KRLEALNLGLEIDRI
+1052 KRLEALNLGLERDRV
-1067 DKLVERLI
+1067 DKLVDRLI
-1075 KEANAVSG
+1075 NEANAVSG

-1102 VLSKALIAEEMGE
+1102 VLSKALITAEMGE
-1115 QNPTGWYFLDDYAS
+1115 QNPIGWYFLDDYAS

-1141 MAMSLQ
+1141 MAISPQ
-1147 SINDEPILKVII
+1147 YINDEPILKVII

-1184 VNRIADALFISPGRL
+1184 VDRIADALFISPGRL

-1206 RLSDLLLDGIEFSAE
+1206 RLSDLLLDGIEFNAD
-1221 NKINIEQWREHIR
+1221 NKLNIEQWREQIR
-1234 SGKLRI
+1234 SGTLRI

-1250 TGANDS
+1250 TGTNDS
-1256 NIEGERSPIPKGER
+1256 NVEGERSPIPKVER

-1289 SGKTL
+1289 SGKSL

-1305 PWATAQA
+1305 PWTMAQA
-1312 LNPAG
+1312 LQPAG
-1317 RVTWVLEIEEVEGA
+1317 RVTWVLEIGEVEEA
-1331 ITLPPIIPIED
+1331 IAVPSIVSIEN
-1342 NQPENLD
+1342 NQSVNLD
-1349 NSSQLII
+1349 NPFQLTI
-1356 PDQPENLDKPS
+1356 PEQPF
-1367 QLMIPIQPLEP
+1367 EP
-1378 ENIDFPVVL
+1378 EIIDSPVVL
-1387 GNEDLDGWAS
+1387 STEDLDSWAS
-1397 PTLIS
+1397 PALIS
-1402 WSQQGQTHNS
+1402 WSQQGQAQNS

-1427 KLRTALMGY
+1427 KLRTALLGY
-1436 NLQAKIVGKRLTPNA
+1436 NLQAKIEGKRLTPNA
-1451 AIVRFKG
+1451 AIIRFRG
-1458 SDSLKLDD
+1458 SDNLKLDD

-1478 SLNVISVYGQ
+1478 SLNIISVYGQ

-1501 QTISLREIWAE
+1501 QTVSLQEVWAK

-1530 KEIDG
+1530 REIDG

-1576 ICATNSPHLTTIY
+1576 ICATNSKKVAQIY
-1589 LIDPKAGVD
+1589 LIDPKMGVD
-1598 YSNIEDLPH
+1598 YANISDLPH
-1607 LPDGIIVEQDPAIEI
+1607 LKEGIITEQDRAIEVM
-1622 LESLVEEMD
+1622 EFLVEEMD
-1631 SRYRKF
+1631 ARYRKF
-1637 RQQKVKDLQS
+1637 VKQKAQNLQS
-1647 YNSKVSESEKLPVL
+1647 YNSKVSEDERLPII

-1673 VDSYK
+1673 VDEYK
-1678 DAVSSAV
+1678 TAVSSAV

-1706 DATVLPVQLR
+1706 DANVLPVQLR

-1724 LRVESVGTS
+1724 LRVESIGTS

-1762 YAQVPFLTDEDMVAV
+1762 YAQVPFLADEDMAAVAE
-1777 VDIIKEQWRIS
+1777 IIKQQ

>member
-1 MMQTIELIGQVAAD
+1 MQTIELIGQVAAD
-15 FLKRAI
+15 FLKRTI
-21 QTDETD
+21 QADETN

-39 AHQVAAVCQTILQD
+39 AQQIAAICQTILQD
-53 SELSPLIKIQVP
+53 TELAGLVKIQVP
-65 RDLVRSYSLPDEI
+65 RDLVGSFGLPDEI

-87 RHSVC
+87 RHSAC

-103 DDQAQSLNDIT
+103 DDQAQSLNDIA

-121 KGQIELWIDLAAKD
+121 KGQIESWIDLAAKE
-135 LAIPNGQL
+135 LAIPHEQIEYWR
-143 KHWKQALN
+143 KALN
-151 GLQKVGTPS
+151 GLQKVGIPS
-160 LENFAEYIVQTR
+160 LEHFAEYIVQTR

-178 SLPVV
+178 SLPVI

-196 RDSGYFSA
+196 RDSGYFRA
-204 TSESQWGR
+204 IPETQLRQTQRWE
-212 VNHWQKLFQQAFAK
+212 KLFQQAFTK
-226 RACLLLKQTPTRK
+226 RACLLLKQSLSRK
-239 LIDGQDLQTAFDKV
+239 PIDEQDLQTAFDKV
-253 KDDIPT
+253 KDDIPP
-259 VAHPVIQAFIAGS
+259 VAHWTIESFIASS
-272 AGWTDKAK
+272 AGWTDQA
-280 ELAMFEWESE
+280 EALAQFEWESQ

-299 KAQKT
+299 QAQKT
-304 DIASLTLDFFDD
+304 DIASLTLEFFDD
-316 EYPNLLTES
+316 EYPDTLTEL
-325 ESQYISA
+325 ESQYINA

-343 EDREFYG
+343 EDREFYD

-371 GQPIECTDFL
+371 GQPVECTDFM

-396 TVDGVKSLKITTQ
+396 TVASVKSLKIETQ
-409 KRSAKSKW
+409 KKAAKSKW

-424 GRYFS
+424 GRYFC
-429 TRYRGIEQLTL
+429 TRYRGVEQLTA

-453 EMLIEAAKRKAKYKE
+453 ETLLTETQKKQKTKYRE
-468 NTSTARAATE
+468 NTSTAKTATE

-487 STQSLIAKTQLVWRC
+487 SDQALVAKTQLIWRC
-502 TPNVIGMELSSDFER
+502 TPNAIGMELSSDFER
-517 LLKKSPFQLS
+517 LLKDSPFQLS

-534 SKKGRLQGISLSDVG
+534 SKKGRLQGIALADVG

-568 KNDLDKILSVK
+568 KSDLDKIIPAK
-579 LKQAVADC
+579 FNQAVTDG
-587 RLSKDAADAI
+587 RLSQAGAEAI
-597 TNAWEPFAER
+597 TTAWKTFAER
-607 YKAAITSFTNVE
+607 YRAAIASFTSTE
-619 GQGIANPELL
+619 GQGLANPELL
-629 HQCEAYENL
+629 HQCDAYETL
-638 LKTVLTHAK
+638 LKTVLTYVK

-655 YQPILQLGSIRVER
+655 YQPILRLGCIRVER

-675 IAPWHPLRLASMAV
+675 VAPWHPLRLASLAV

-700 VISAAEVN
+700 IISTPEVN

-719 RNELDHPYHPEVCV
+719 RNELDHPYYPEVCV
-733 GYQGYQ
+733 GYQGQQ
-739 PEILSVS
+739 PELLSVS

-764 RTTNE
+764 RATNE

-777 LLGIIRRYVELLPH
+777 LLGIVRRYVELLPH

-816 SEELQN
+816 SEELQDN
-822 NHEEVRCQVILRHR
+822 REEVRCQVILRHR
-836 DRQKLSQLYEQMLE
+836 NGQKLAQLYEQMLE

-861 SEISQDFMARL
+861 SEVSQDFMARL

-882 TMNPREGKFADI
+882 ATNPREGKFADI

-902 RQAKFVWPTSPFNSE
+902 RQAKVVWQLSTFDSETST
-917 MSDILAHS
+917 LLTHS

-932 RPSARD
+932 RPSAKD
-938 ELKSTV
+938 ELRSTV

-950 QPGVGQ
+950 QPAIGQ
-956 AYLDMVYSIVVGEDC
+956 AYLDMVYSVVMGEDC
-971 VPDQHFLPARQ
+971 SPDQHFLPARQ
-982 ISFQDETTRTT
+982 ISFQEETIKTT
-993 FEESHRLGEWVVNYD
+993 FDESHRLGEWVVNYD

-1052 KRLEALNLGLEIDRI
+1052 KRLEALNLGLESNRI

-1075 KEANAVSG
+1075 NDANVVSG

-1102 VLSKALIAEEMGE
+1102 VLSKALITAEMGV
-1115 QNPTGWYFLDDYAS
+1115 QNPIGWYFLDDYAP

-1141 MAMSLQ
+1141 MAISPQ
-1147 SINDEPILKVII
+1147 YADDKPVLKVII
-1159 SEAKYIDVAGLADAR
+1159 AEAKYIDVAGLADAK

-1184 VNRIADALFISPGRL
+1184 VDRIADALFISPGRL

-1206 RLSDLLLDGIEFSAE
+1206 RLSDLLLDGIEFSSD
-1221 NKINIEQWREHIR
+1221 NKLNIEQWREQIR
-1234 SGKLRI
+1234 SGTLRI

-1250 TGANDS
+1250 SGTNDR
-1256 NIEGERSPIPKGER
+1256 NVEGERSPIPKAKVDR

-1289 SGKTL
+1289 AGQSL
-1294 FPVREQIGDDK
+1294 FPIREQIGDDK
-1305 PWATAQA
+1305 PWTVAQA
-1312 LNPAG
+1312 LQPAD
-1317 RVTWVLEIEEVEGA
+1317 RVTWVLEIENVEA
-1331 ITLPPIIPIED
+1331 TFTASPVASTED
-1342 NQPENLD
+1342 HQPKNHD
-1349 NSSQLII
+1349 SPFQLTI
-1356 PDQPENLDKPS
+1356 PDQPLQPEIVNSPS
-1367 QLMIPIQPLEP
+1367 NATVEAFDHGM
-1378 ENIDFPVVL
+1378 
-1387 GNEDLDGWAS
+1387 S
-1397 PTLIS
+1397 PTLAS
-1402 WSQQGQTHNS
+1402 WWQQGQAQDS
-1412 QGDTAAEKWL
+1412 QGDAVAEKWL
-1422 EEAAG
+1422 EETAG
-1427 KLRTALMGY
+1427 KLRTALLGY
-1436 NLQAKIVGKRLTPNA
+1436 NLQAKIEGKRLTPNA

-1458 SDSLKLDD
+1458 SDNLKLDD

-1478 SLNVISVYGQ
+1478 SLNIISIYGQ

-1501 QTISLREIWAE
+1501 QIISLQEVWAK

-1517 SPSGINLSFVIGV
+1517 SPSGVNLSFVIGV

-1576 ICATNSPHLTTIY
+1576 ICATNSPELAQIY
-1589 LIDPKAGVD
+1589 LIDPKMGVD
-1598 YSNIEDLPH
+1598 YANISDLPH
-1607 LPDGIIVEQDPAIEI
+1607 LKEGIIIEQERAIEI
-1622 LESLVEEMD
+1622 LEFLVGEMD
-1631 SRYRKF
+1631 NRYRKF
-1637 RQQKVKDLQS
+1637 LPQKSKSLQD
-1647 YNSKVSESEKLPVL
+1647 YNCKVPEQERLPVL

-1673 VDSYK
+1673 VDDYK
-1678 DAVSSAV
+1678 TAVSAAV

-1697 YLIFAAQRP
+1697 HLIFAAQRP
-1706 DATVLPVQLR
+1706 DANVLPVQLR

-1733 EISLGQKGAEN
+1733 EISLGQKGAET

-1762 YAQVPFLTDEDMVAV
+1762 YAQVPFLTDEEMTAIVE
-1777 VDIIKEQWRIS
+1777 IIKQ

>member
-15 FLKRAI
+15 FLKRSI
-21 QTDETD
+21 QNDENN

-39 AHQVAAVCQTILQD
+39 AQQVAAVCQTILQD
-53 SELSPLIKIQVP
+53 SEIATLIKIQVP
-65 RDLVRSYSLPDEI
+65 RDLVGSFGLPNEI

-87 RHSVC
+87 RHSAC

-103 DDQAQSLNDIT
+103 DDQAQSLNDIA

-121 KGQIELWIDLAAKD
+121 KGQIEYWIDLAAKD
-135 LAIPNGQL
+135 LAIPNEQIEYWR
-143 KHWKQALN
+143 KALN
-151 GLQKVGTPS
+151 GLQKVRTPS

-178 SLPVV
+178 SLPVI

-196 RDSGYFSA
+196 RDSGYFRA
-204 TSESQWGR
+204 IPETQLGQTQRWE
-212 VNHWQKLFQQAFAK
+212 KLFQQAFAK
-226 RACLLLKQTPTRK
+226 RACLLLKQTPNRK
-239 LIDGQDLQTAFDKV
+239 PIDEQDLQTAFDKV
-253 KDDIPT
+253 KDDIPAT
-259 VAHPVIQAFIAGS
+259 AYHTIQSFIASS
-272 AGWTDKAK
+272 AGWTSEAEALAK
-280 ELAMFEWESE
+280 FEWESE

-299 KAQKT
+299 QAQKT
-304 DIASLTLDFFDD
+304 DIASLTLEFFND
-316 EYPNLLTES
+316 EYPDTLTES
-325 ESQYISA
+325 ETQYINA

-343 EDREFYG
+343 EDREFYD
-350 AHRQELEGDRKLKAK
+350 AHRQELEGDRDRKLKAK

-371 GQPIECTDFL
+371 GQPIESTDFM

-396 TVDGVKSLKITTQ
+396 NVDSVKSLKIETQ
-409 KRSAKSKW
+409 KKAAKSKW
-417 LELNADV
+417 LELNANV
-424 GRYFS
+424 GRYFC
-429 TRYRGIEQLTL
+429 TRYGGIEQLTS

-453 EMLIEAAKRKAKYKE
+453 ETLLEETQKKQKAKYRE
-468 NTSTARAATE
+468 NTSTAKTATE

-487 STQSLIAKTQLVWRC
+487 GAQTLIAKTQLVWRC
-502 TPNVIGMELSSDFER
+502 NPNAIGMELSNDLER
-517 LLKKSPFQLS
+517 LLKDSPFQLS

-534 SKKGRLQGISLSDVG
+534 SKKGRLQGIALSDVG

-562 VSKYDR
+562 VCKYDR
-568 KNDLDKILSVK
+568 KSDLDKTLPTK
-579 LKQAVADC
+579 LKQAVADS
-587 RLSKDAADAI
+587 RLSKEAAEAI
-597 TNAWEPFAER
+597 TTAWKTFVER
-607 YKAAITSFTNVE
+607 YKAAIASFTTAE

-629 HQCEAYENL
+629 HQCEAYESL
-638 LKTVLTHAK
+638 LKTVLTHVK

-655 YQPILQLGSIRVER
+655 YQAILRLGCIRVER
-669 GKPAAI
+669 GKPAVI
-675 IAPWHPLRLASMAV
+675 IAPWHPLRLVALAV

-700 VISAAEVN
+700 IISTPEVN

-719 RNELDHPYHPEVCV
+719 RNELHHPYYPEICV
-733 GYQGYQ
+733 GYQGQQ
-739 PEILSVS
+739 PELLSVS

-791 EKTNLSVVLYQTDSI
+791 EKTNLRVVLYQTDSI

-816 SEELQN
+816 SEELQDDR
-822 NHEEVRCQVILRHR
+822 EEVRCQVVLRHR
-836 DRQKLSQLYEQMLE
+836 NGQKLAQLYEQMLE

-861 SEISQDFMARL
+861 SEVSQDFMARL
-872 RISVMSNDVP
+872 RISVMSSDVP
-882 TMNPREGKFADI
+882 ATNPREGKFADI

-902 RQAKFVWPTSPFNSE
+902 RQAKVVWQPSPFDSE
-917 MSDILAHS
+917 TSDILTHS

-932 RPSARD
+932 RPSAKD

-950 QPGVGQ
+950 QPAVGQ
-956 AYLDMVYSIVVGEDC
+956 AYLNMVYSLVVGEDC
-971 VPDQHFLPARQ
+971 PPDQHFLPARQ
-982 ISFQDETTRTT
+982 ISFQDETTKTT
-993 FEESHRLGEWVVNYD
+993 FDESHRLGEWVVNYD

-1037 VSSDASLNVLKVLVR
+1037 VSSDAPLNVLKVLVR
-1052 KRLEALNLGLEIDRI
+1052 KRLEALNLGLENDRI

-1075 KEANAVSG
+1075 NEANAVSG

-1102 VLSKALIAEEMGE
+1102 VLSKALITPAMRV
-1115 QNPTGWYFLDDYAS
+1115 QNPIGWYFLDDYAS

-1141 MAMSLQ
+1141 MAISPQ
-1147 SINDEPILKVII
+1147 YINDEPVLKVII
-1159 SEAKYIDVAGLADAR
+1159 SEAKYVDVAGLADAR

-1184 VNRIADALFISPGRL
+1184 VERIADALFISPGRL

-1206 RLSDLLLDGIEFSAE
+1206 RLSDLLLDGIEFSSD
-1221 NKINIEQWREHIR
+1221 NKLNIEQWREQIR
-1234 SGKLRI
+1234 SGTLRI

-1256 NIEGERSPIPKGER
+1256 NVEGERSPIPKVER

-1281 RKLVLAYE
+1281 RKLISAYE
-1289 SGKTL
+1289 AGESL
-1294 FPVREQIGDDK
+1294 FPIREQIGDDK
-1305 PWATAQA
+1305 PWTVAQA
-1312 LNPAG
+1312 LQPAD
-1317 RVTWVLEIEEVEGA
+1317 RVTWVRKIEEVGEA
-1331 ITLPPIIPIED
+1331 VTVPPVASTQD
-1342 NQPENLD
+1342 NQLENFD
-1349 NSSQLII
+1349 NPFQPTI
-1356 PDQPENLDKPS
+1356 PDQPF
-1367 QLMIPIQPLEP
+1367 EP
-1378 ENIDFPVVL
+1378 EPVDSPAAS
-1387 GNEDLDGWAS
+1387 EELDSWAS
-1397 PTLIS
+1397 PALVS
-1402 WSQQGQTHNS
+1402 WWQQGQAQNS
-1412 QGDTAAEKWL
+1412 QGDAAAEKWL
-1422 EEAAG
+1422 EESAG
-1427 KLRTALMGY
+1427 KLRTALLGY
-1436 NLQAKIVGKRLTPNA
+1436 NLQAKIEGKRLTPNA
-1451 AIVRFKG
+1451 AIIRFKG
-1458 SDSLKLDD
+1458 SDNLRLDD

-1478 SLNVISVYGQ
+1478 SLNVISIYGQ

-1501 QTISLREIWAE
+1501 QTISLREVWAK

-1576 ICATNSPHLTTIY
+1576 ICATNSPKLATIY

-1598 YSNIEDLPH
+1598 YSNIEDLLH
-1607 LPDGIIVEQDPAIEI
+1607 LPEGIIVEQDPATAI

-1637 RQQKVKDLQS
+1637 KQQKVKDLQR
-1647 YNSKVSESEKLPVL
+1647 YNSKVPESERLPVL

-1762 YAQVPFLTDEDMVAV
+1762 YAQVPFLADEEMATIAE
-1777 VDIIKEQWRIS
+1777 IIKQQ

>member
-15 FLKRAI
+15 FLKRSI
-21 QTDETD
+21 QTDEAN

-39 AHQVAAVCQTILQD
+39 AQQVAAVCQTILHD
-53 SELSPLIKIQVP
+53 SELAPLIKIQVP
-65 RDLVRSYSLPDEI
+65 RDLVRSFSLPDEI

-87 RHSVC
+87 RHSDC

-121 KGQIELWIDLAAKD
+121 KGQIECWISLAAKE
-135 LAIPNGQL
+135 LAIPVEQIEYWR
-143 KHWKQALN
+143 KALN
-151 GLQKVGTPS
+151 GLQKVGTLS
-160 LENFAEYIVQTR
+160 LEHFADYIVQTR

-196 RDSGYFSA
+196 RDSGYFRA
-204 TSESQWGR
+204 IPETQLGQTQRWE
-212 VNHWQKLFQQAFAK
+212 KLFQQAFSK
-226 RACLLLKQTPTRK
+226 RACLLLKQTPNRK
-239 LIDGQDLQTAFDKV
+239 PIDDQDLQTAFDKV
-253 KDDIPT
+253 KDDIPA
-259 VAHPVIQAFIAGS
+259 VAYPAIQTFIASS
-272 AGWTDKAK
+272 AGWASEAEALSK
-280 ELAMFEWESE
+280 FEWESD

-299 KAQKT
+299 QAQKT
-304 DIASLTLDFFDD
+304 DIASLTLDFFND
-316 EYPNLLTES
+316 EYPDTLTES
-325 ESQYISA
+325 ETQYVNA

-343 EDREFYG
+343 EDREFYD
-350 AHRQELEGDRKLKAK
+350 AHRHELEGDRKLKAK

-396 TVDGVKSLKITTQ
+396 TVAGVKSLKIETQ
-409 KRSAKSKW
+409 KSSRKSKW

-424 GRYFS
+424 GRYFC
-429 TRYRGIEQLTL
+429 TRYRGIDQLTV
-440 PHIEWETHWLFKY
+440 PHIDWETHWLFKY
-453 EMLIEAAKRKAKYKE
+453 DTLLEETQKKQKAKYRK
-468 NTSTARAATE
+468 NTSVAKTATE

-487 STQSLIAKTQLVWRC
+487 SAQALIAKTQLIWRC
-502 TPNVIGMELSSDFER
+502 HPNSIGMELGNDLER
-517 LLKKSPFQLS
+517 LLKNSPFQLS
-527 QVSRELV
+527 QMSRELV
-534 SKKGRLQGISLSDVG
+534 SKKGRLQGIALLDIG
-549 TLMAAYRQDRGSL
+549 TFMAAYRQDRGSL

-568 KNDLDKILSVK
+568 KSDLEKILPTK
-579 LKQAVADC
+579 LEQAVADG
-587 RLSKDAADAI
+587 RLSKDAAEII
-597 TNAWEPFAER
+597 TTAWKTFAER
-607 YKAAITSFTNVE
+607 YRVAITSFSDE
-619 GQGIANPELL
+619 GQGIASPDLL
-629 HQCEAYENL
+629 HQCEAYGNL
-638 LKTVLTHAK
+638 LQTVLNYAK
-647 GDLNRIDF
+647 GDLNRIDI
-655 YQPILQLGSIRVER
+655 YQPILRLGCIRVER
-669 GKPAAI
+669 GNPAAI
-675 IAPWHPLRLASMAV
+675 IAPWHPMRLASLAV
-689 KARQLAGLLRY
+689 KARQLSGLLRY
-700 VISAAEVN
+700 IISTPEVN

-719 RNELDHPYHPEVCV
+719 RNEIEHPYYPEVCV
-733 GYQGYQ
+733 GYQGQQ
-739 PEILSVS
+739 PELLSVS

-754 MERPTRDESD
+754 MERPTQDESD

-816 SEELQN
+816 SEELQDGR
-822 NHEEVRCQVILRHR
+822 EEVRCQVVLRHR
-836 DRQKLSQLYEQMLE
+836 NRQKLAQLYEQMLE
-850 SSDADPDAFIA
+850 SSAADPDAFIA
-861 SEISQDFMARL
+861 SEVSQDFMARL

-882 TMNPREGKFADI
+882 STTPTEGKFADI

-902 RQAKFVWPTSPFNSE
+902 RQAKVVWQPSPFDSSTAE
-917 MSDILAHS
+917 ILIHS

-932 RPSARD
+932 RPSAKD

-950 QPGVGQ
+950 QTGVGQ
-956 AYLDMVYSIVVGEDC
+956 AYLDVVYSIAQGEDC
-971 VPDQHFLPARQ
+971 SPDQHFLPARQ
-982 ISFQDETTRTT
+982 ISFQDETTKTT
-993 FEESHRLGEWVVNYD
+993 FDESHRLGEWVVNYD

-1037 VSSDASLNVLKVLVR
+1037 VSSDTSLNILKVLVR
-1052 KRLEALNLGLEIDRI
+1052 KRLEALNLGLESNRI

-1075 KEANAVSG
+1075 NEANAVSG

-1102 VLSKALIAEEMGE
+1102 VLSKALITAEMGA
-1115 QNPTGWYFLDDYAS
+1115 QNPIGWYFLDDYAS

-1135 GQIADI
+1135 GQIADT
-1141 MAMSLQ
+1141 MAISPQ
-1147 SINDEPILKVII
+1147 YIDDEPILKVII
-1159 SEAKYIDVAGLADAR
+1159 AEAKYIDVAGLADAR

-1184 VNRIADALFISPGRL
+1184 VDRIADALFISPGRL

-1206 RLSDLLLDGIEFSAE
+1206 RLSDLLLDGIEFSSD
-1221 NKINIEQWREHIR
+1221 NKLNIEQWREQIR
-1234 SGKLRI
+1234 SGTLRI

-1250 TGANDS
+1250 SGTNDT
-1256 NIEGERSPIPKGER
+1256 NIEGERSPIPKVER

-1281 RKLVLAYE
+1281 RKLLKAYE
-1289 SGKTL
+1289 SGQTL

-1305 PWATAQA
+1305 PWTVAEA
-1312 LNPAG
+1312 LRPAD
-1317 RVTWVLEIEEVEGA
+1317 RVTWVLEIEEVEA
-1331 ITLPPIIPIED
+1331 TIVPPTIPVKVSP
-1342 NQPENLD
+1342 PENPDSPL
-1349 NSSQLII
+1349 QLTLS
-1356 PDQPENLDKPS
+1356 D
-1367 QLMIPIQPLEP
+1367 QPLEP
-1378 ENIDFPVVL
+1378 ETIISLVASPT
-1387 GNEDLDGWAS
+1387 EDVDSWAS
-1397 PTLIS
+1397 PALVS
-1402 WSQQGQTHNS
+1402 WWQQGQVQTS
-1412 QGDTAAEKWL
+1412 QGDAAAEKWL

-1436 NLQAKIVGKRLTPNA
+1436 NLQAKIEGKRLTPNA

-1458 SDSLKLDD
+1458 SDNLKLDD

-1478 SLNVISVYGQ
+1478 ALNVISVYGQ

-1493 VSVARPQR
+1493 VTVARPQR
-1501 QTISLREIWAE
+1501 QTISLREVWAK

-1517 SPSGINLSFVIGV
+1517 SPSGVNLSFVIGV
-1530 KEIDG
+1530 RELDG

-1576 ICATNSPHLTTIY
+1576 ICVTNSPKLTSIY
-1589 LIDPKAGVD
+1589 LIDPKMGVD
-1598 YSNIEDLPH
+1598 YANISDLPH
-1607 LPDGIIVEQDPAIEI
+1607 LKEGIIIEQDRAIEV
-1622 LESLVEEMD
+1622 LELLVEEMD
-1631 SRYRKF
+1631 NRYRKF
-1637 RQQKVKDLQS
+1637 LSQKAKSLQD
-1647 YNSKVSESEKLPVL
+1647 YNCKVPEQDRLPVL

-1673 VDSYK
+1673 IDEYK
-1678 DAVSSAV
+1678 AAVSTAV

-1706 DATVLPVQLR
+1706 DANVLPVQLR

-1762 YAQVPFLTDEDMVAV
+1762 YAQVPFLADEEMTTIAE
-1777 VDIIKEQWRIS
+1777 IIKQQ

>member
-15 FLKRAI
+15 FLKRSI
-21 QTDETD
+21 QTDETN

-39 AHQVAAVCQTILQD
+39 AQQVAAVSQTILKD
-53 SELSPLIKIQVP
+53 SELAPLIKIQVP
-65 RDLVRSYSLPDEI
+65 RDLVAGFGLPDEV

-87 RHSVC
+87 RHSAC

-121 KGQIELWIDLAAKD
+121 KGQIECWINLAAKD
-135 LAIPNGQL
+135 LAIPAEQIEYWR
-143 KHWKQALN
+143 KALN
-151 GLQKVGTPS
+151 GLQRVGTPS
-160 LENFAEYIVQTR
+160 LEHFAEYIVQTR

-178 SLPVV
+178 SLPVI

-196 RDSGYFSA
+196 RDSGYFRA
-204 TSESQWGR
+204 IPETQLGQTQRWE
-212 VNHWQKLFQQAFAK
+212 KLFQQAFAK
-226 RACLLLKQTPTRK
+226 RACLLLKQTPSRK
-239 LIDGQDLQTAFDKV
+239 PIDEQDLQIAFDKV
-253 KDDIPT
+253 KDDIP
-259 VAHPVIQAFIAGS
+259 AIAYPAIQSFIASS
-272 AGWTDKAK
+272 AGWISEAEALSK
-280 ELAMFEWESE
+280 FEWESD

-299 KAQKT
+299 QAQKT
-304 DIASLTLDFFDD
+304 DIASLTLDFFND
-316 EYPNLLTES
+316 EYPDTLTES
-325 ESQYISA
+325 ETQYINA

-343 EDREFYG
+343 EDREFYD

-396 TVDGVKSLKITTQ
+396 TVASVKSLKIETQ
-409 KRSAKSKW
+409 KKAAKSKW

-424 GRYFS
+424 GRYFC
-429 TRYRGIEQLTL
+429 TRYRGIEQLTA

-453 EMLIEAAKRKAKYKE
+453 DTLLEETQKKQKAKYRE
-468 NTSTARAATE
+468 NTSTAKTATE

-487 STQSLIAKTQLVWRC
+487 NNQTLIAKTQLVWRC
-502 TPNVIGMELSSDFER
+502 NPNSIGMELGNDLER
-517 LLKKSPFQLS
+517 LLKDSPFQLS

-534 SKKGRLQGISLSDVG
+534 SKKGRLQGIALLDVG

-568 KNDLDKILSVK
+568 KSDLDKTLPTKI
-579 LKQAVADC
+579 KQAVADG
-587 RLSKDAADAI
+587 RLSQNAGEAI
-597 TNAWEPFAER
+597 TAAWKTFAER
-607 YKAAITSFTNVE
+607 YRTAIASFTNE
-619 GQGIANPELL
+619 GQGIASPELL
-629 HQCEAYENL
+629 HQCEAYGNL
-638 LKTVLTHAK
+638 LKTILEYVK

-655 YQPILQLGSIRVER
+655 YQPILRLGCIRVER

-675 IAPWHPLRLASMAV
+675 IAPWHPLRLASLAV

-700 VISAAEVN
+700 IISTPEVN

-719 RNELDHPYHPEVCV
+719 RNELDHPYYPEVCV
-733 GYQGYQ
+733 GYQGQQ
-739 PEILSVS
+739 PELLSVS

-816 SEELQN
+816 SEELQDDR
-822 NHEEVRCQVILRHR
+822 EEVRCQVVLRHR
-836 DRQKLSQLYEQMLE
+836 NGQKLAQLYEQMLE

-861 SEISQDFMARL
+861 SEVSQDFMARL

-882 TMNPREGKFADI
+882 STTPTEGKFADI

-902 RQAKFVWPTSPFNSE
+902 RQAKVVWQPSPFDSNTAE
-917 MSDILAHS
+917 ILIHS

-932 RPSARD
+932 RPSAKD

-950 QPGVGQ
+950 QTVVGQ
-956 AYLDMVYSIVVGEDC
+956 AYLDMVYSLIQGEDC
-971 VPDQHFLPARQ
+971 SPDQHFLPARQ
-982 ISFQDETTRTT
+982 ISFQEETTKTT
-993 FEESHRLGEWVVNYD
+993 FDESHRLGEWVVNYD

-1037 VSSDASLNVLKVLVR
+1037 VSSDASLNVLKVLAR
-1052 KRLEALNLGLEIDRI
+1052 KRLEALNLGLESNRI

-1075 KEANAVSG
+1075 NEANAVSG

-1102 VLSKALIAEEMGE
+1102 VLSKALITAEMGA
-1115 QNPTGWYFLDDYAS
+1115 QNPIGWYFLDDYAS

-1141 MAMSLQ
+1141 MAISPQ
-1147 SINDEPILKVII
+1147 YVDGEPILKVII
-1159 SEAKYIDVAGLADAR
+1159 SEAKYVDVAGLADAR

-1184 VNRIADALFISPGRL
+1184 VDRIADALFISPGRL

-1206 RLSDLLLDGIEFSAE
+1206 RLSDLLLDGIEFSSD
-1221 NKINIEQWREHIR
+1221 NKLNIEQWREQIR
-1234 SGKLRI
+1234 SGTLRI

-1250 TGANDS
+1250 SGTNDS
-1256 NIEGERSPIPKGER
+1256 SVEGERSPIPKVER

-1289 SGKTL
+1289 SGQPL
-1294 FPVREQIGDDK
+1294 FPVRERLGDDK
-1305 PWATAQA
+1305 PWTLAEA
-1312 LNPAG
+1312 LQPAD
-1317 RVTWVLEIEEVEGA
+1317 RVTWVLEIGKVDAATPPPATPAKINPPENPDTP
-1331 ITLPPIIPIED
+1331 IQLTLP
-1342 NQPENLD
+1342 NQPSEADTTASPGSSLTENLD
-1349 NSSQLII
+1349 SWAI
-1356 PDQPENLDKPS
+1356 PALVTW
-1367 QLMIPIQPLEP
+1367 LH
-1378 ENIDFPVVL
+1378 
-1387 GNEDLDGWAS
+1387 
-1397 PTLIS
+1397 
-1402 WSQQGQTHNS
+1402 QGQAQIS
-1412 QGDTAAEKWL
+1412 QSDAEAEQWL

-1427 KLRTALMGY
+1427 KLRTALLGY
-1436 NLQAKIVGKRLTPNA
+1436 SLQAKIEGTRLTPNA
-1451 AIVRFKG
+1451 AIFRFKG
-1458 SDSLKLDD
+1458 SDKLKLDD

-1493 VSVARPQR
+1493 VTVARPQR
-1501 QTISLREIWAE
+1501 QTISLREVWAK

-1530 KEIDG
+1530 KELDG

-1576 ICATNSPHLTTIY
+1576 ICMTNSPTLAKIY
-1589 LIDPKAGVD
+1589 LIDPKMGVD
-1598 YSNIEDLPH
+1598 YSTIEDLPH
-1607 LPDGIIVEQDPAIEI
+1607 LPQGIIVEQDPAIEI

-1631 SRYRKF
+1631 SRYLKF
-1637 RQQKVKDLQS
+1637 KQQKVKELQS
-1647 YNSKVSESEKLPVL
+1647 YNSKVPEGERLPVL

-1673 VDSYK
+1673 IDEYK
-1678 DAVSSAV
+1678 AAVSAAV

-1706 DATVLPVQLR
+1706 DANVLPVQLR

-1762 YAQVPFLTDEDMVAV
+1762 YAQVPFLADEEMTAIAE
-1777 VDIIKEQWRIS
+1777 IIKQQ

>member
-1 MMQTIELIGQVAAD
+1 MQTIELIGQVAAD
-15 FLKRAI
+15 FLKRSI
-21 QTDETD
+21 QTDEAESN

-34 LNRLT
+34 LNQLT
-39 AHQVAAVCQTILQD
+39 AQQVAEVCRTILQD
-53 SELSPLIKIQVP
+53 SKLAPLVKIQVP
-65 RDLVRSYSLPDEI
+65 RDLVGGCNLPDEI

-87 RHSVC
+87 RHSAC
-92 DRPALLLANIS
+92 YRPALLLANSS
-103 DDQAQSLNDIT
+103 DDQSQSLNDIT
-114 SVGAQEL
+114 SISAQEL
-121 KGQIELWIDLAAKD
+121 KGQIECWINLASKD
-135 LAIPNGQL
+135 LAIPDEQIDYWR
-143 KHWKQALN
+143 KALR
-151 GLQKVGTPS
+151 GLQRVGTPS
-160 LENFAEYIVQTR
+160 LENFAEFIVQTR
-172 SRILEE
+172 SRILDQ

-196 RDSGYFSA
+196 RDSAFFRA
-204 TSESQWGR
+204 IPETQWGQTQR
-212 VNHWQKLFQQAFAK
+212 WEKLFQQAFSK
-226 RACLLLKQTPTRK
+226 RACLLLKQTSSRK
-239 LIDGQDLQTAFDKV
+239 PIDEQDLQTAFDKV
-253 KDDIPT
+253 KEDIPEN
-259 VAHPVIQAFIAGS
+259 AHPIIQSFISSA
-272 AGWTDKAK
+272 AGWNAQAEALTQ
-280 ELAMFEWESE
+280 FEWESD

-304 DIASLTLDFFDD
+304 DIASLTLDFFND
-316 EYPNLLTES
+316 EFPDTLTE
-325 ESQYISA
+325 EELQYLNA

-343 EDREFYG
+343 EDREFYD

-371 GQPIECTDFL
+371 GQPIECTDFM

-396 TVDGVKSLKITTQ
+396 NVDSVKSLKIETQ
-409 KRSAKSKW
+409 KKAAKSKW

-424 GRYFS
+424 GRYFC
-429 TRYRGIEQLTL
+429 TRYRGIEQLTA

-453 EMLIEAAKRKAKYKE
+453 ETLIEETQKKQKAKYRE
-468 NTSTARAATE
+468 NTSTAKTATE
-478 IKFYVEMRD
+478 IRFYVEMRD
-487 STQSLIAKTQLVWRC
+487 AAQSLIAKTQLVWRC
-502 TPNVIGMELSSDFER
+502 NPNAIGMELANDFER
-517 LLKKSPFQLS
+517 MLKDSPFQLS

-534 SKKGRLQGISLSDVG
+534 SKKGRLQGISLFDVG

-568 KNDLDKILSVK
+568 KSDLDKMLPAK
-579 LKQAVADC
+579 LKQAVAEG
-587 RLSKDAADAI
+587 RLLKEGSDAI
-597 TNAWEPFAER
+597 TTAWKTFSETYR
-607 YKAAITSFTNVE
+607 AAIAGFTSE
-619 GQGIANPELL
+619 GQGIANSELL
-629 HQCEAYENL
+629 HQCEAYETL
-638 LKTVLTHAK
+638 LKTVLTYVK
-647 GDLNRIDF
+647 GDLNRIDL
-655 YQPILQLGSIRVER
+655 YQPILRLGCIRIER

-675 IAPWHPLRLASMAV
+675 IAPWHPLRLASIAI

-700 VISAAEVN
+700 IISTPEVN

-719 RNELDHPYHPEVCV
+719 RNELDHPYYPEVCV
-733 GYQGYQ
+733 GYQGQQ
-739 PEILSVS
+739 PELLSVS

-764 RTTNE
+764 RTSNE

-791 EKTNLSVVLYQTDSI
+791 EKTNLSVVLYQNDSI

-816 SEELQN
+816 SEELQDDR
-822 NHEEVRCQVILRHR
+822 EEVRCQVILRHR
-836 DRQKLSQLYEQMLE
+836 NGQKLTQLYEQMLE

-861 SEISQDFMARL
+861 SEVSQDFMARL

-882 TMNPREGKFADI
+882 PTNSREGKFADI

-902 RQAKFVWPTSPFNSE
+902 RQAKVVWQTSPFS
-917 MSDILAHS
+917 SDASDLLIHS
-925 PARWARK
+925 PARWSRK
-932 RPSARD
+932 RPSATD

-950 QPGVGQ
+950 QPIVGQ
-956 AYLDMVYSIVVGEDC
+956 AYLDLVYSTIKGEDC
-971 VPDQHFLPARQ
+971 SPNQHFLPARQ
-982 ISFQDETTRTT
+982 ISFQDETTKTT
-993 FEESHRLGEWVVNYD
+993 FDESHRLGEWVVNYD

-1026 QQNRTDERNFL
+1026 QQHRTDERNFL

-1052 KRLEALNLGLEIDRI
+1052 KRLGDLNLALESDRI

-1075 KEANAVSG
+1075 NDANTVSG

-1102 VLSKALIAEEMGE
+1102 VLSKAIITAEMGV
-1115 QNPTGWYFLDDYAS
+1115 QNPIGWYFLDDYAS

-1141 MAMSLQ
+1141 MAISPQ
-1147 SINDEPILKVII
+1147 YVDDEPILKVII
-1159 SEAKYIDVAGLADAR
+1159 AEAKYIDVAGLADAR

-1184 VNRIADALFISPGRL
+1184 VDRIADALFISPGRL

-1206 RLSDLLLDGIEFSAE
+1206 RLSDLLLDGIEFSSN
-1221 NKINIEQWREHIR
+1221 NKVDIEQWREQIR
-1234 SGKLRI
+1234 SGTLRI
-1240 DLSGYSQVFV
+1240 DLSGYSHVFV
-1250 TGANDS
+1250 TGTNDS
-1256 NIEGERSPIPKGER
+1256 NVEGDRSPIAKVER

-1289 SGKTL
+1289 SGQSL
-1294 FPVREQIGDDK
+1294 FPIREQIGDDK
-1305 PWATAQA
+1305 PWTVAQA
-1312 LNPAG
+1312 LPPAG
-1317 RVTWVLEIEEVEGA
+1317 RVTWVMEIEKVEA
-1331 ITLPPIIPIED
+1331 ITDQPNVTVENELERITHSLQQSIPNSSATPITSPDSSALPMI
-1342 NQPENLD
+1342 ENLD
-1349 NSSQLII
+1349 S
-1356 PDQPENLDKPS
+1356 
-1367 QLMIPIQPLEP
+1367 
-1378 ENIDFPVVL
+1378 
-1387 GNEDLDGWAS
+1387 WAS
-1397 PTLIS
+1397 PALAA
-1402 WSQQGQTHNS
+1402 WWQQGQAQNS
-1412 QGDTAAEKWL
+1412 QHDAAAEKWL
-1422 EEAAG
+1422 EETAG
-1427 KLRTALMGY
+1427 KLRTALLGY
-1436 NLQAKIVGKRLTPNA
+1436 SLQAKIEGLRLTPNA

-1458 SDSLKLDD
+1458 SDHLKLDD

-1478 SLNVISVYGQ
+1478 SLNVISLYGQ

-1501 QTISLREIWAE
+1501 QTISLREVWE
-1512 RKINR
+1512 KRKVNR
-1517 SPSGINLSFVIGV
+1517 SPSGVNLSFVLGV

-1535 ELLYLNLGSSFE
+1535 ELLYLNLGGSFE

-1576 ICATNSPHLTTIY
+1576 ICATNSTRLAQIY
-1589 LIDPKAGVD
+1589 LIDPKMGVD
-1598 YSNIEDLPH
+1598 YANISDLPH
-1607 LPDGIIVEQDPAIEI
+1607 LKEGIIIEQERAIEI
-1622 LESLVEEMD
+1622 LEFLVEEMD
-1631 SRYRKF
+1631 NRYRKF
-1637 RQQKVKDLQS
+1637 LTQKAKSLQD
-1647 YNSKVSESEKLPVL
+1647 YNCKVPESDRLPVL

-1673 VDSYK
+1673 VDEYK
-1678 DAVSSAV
+1678 AAVSTAV

-1706 DATVLPVQLR
+1706 DANVLPVQLR

-1762 YAQVPFLTDEDMVAV
+1762 YAQVPFLGDEDMATVAE
-1777 VDIIKEQWRIS
+1777 IIKQQ

>member
-1 MMQTIELIGQVAAD
+1 MQPIELIGKVAAD
-15 FLKRAI
+15 FLKRSI
-21 QTDETD
+21 QTDEAS

-39 AHQVAAVCQTILQD
+39 AQQVAAVCQTILQD
-53 SELSPLIKIQVP
+53 SELAPLIKIQVP
-65 RDLVRSYSLPDEI
+65 RGLVESYNLPVEI

-87 RHSVC
+87 RHSDC

-121 KGQIELWIDLAAKD
+121 KGQIEFWIKLAAND
-135 LAIPNGQL
+135 LAIPAEQIDYWR
-143 KHWKQALN
+143 KALN

-178 SLPVV
+178 SIPVV

-196 RDSGYFSA
+196 RDSGYFRA
-204 TSESQWGR
+204 IPEAQWGQTQR
-212 VNHWQKLFQQAFAK
+212 WEKLFQQAFTK
-226 RACLLLKQTPTRK
+226 RACLLLKQAPNRK
-239 LIDGQDLQTAFDKV
+239 PIDEQDLQTAFDKV
-253 KDDIPT
+253 KDGIP
-259 VAHPVIQAFIAGS
+259 ANAYPIIQSFIVSA
-272 AGWTDKAK
+272 AGWTPQTERIAQ
-280 ELAMFEWESE
+280 FEWEAD

-299 KAQKT
+299 QAQKT
-304 DIASLTLDFFDD
+304 DIASLTLEFFND
-316 EYPNLLTES
+316 EYPDTLIES
-325 ESQYISA
+325 ETQYINA
-332 LKKRNKREALD
+332 LKKRKKSEALD
-343 EDREFYG
+343 EDREFYDT
-350 AHRQELEGDRKLKAK
+350 HRHELEVDRKLKAK

-371 GQPIECTDFL
+371 GQPVECTDFL

-396 TVDGVKSLKITTQ
+396 TVAGVKSLKIATQ
-409 KRSAKSKW
+409 KGPAKSKW

-424 GRYFS
+424 GRYFC
-429 TRYRGIEQLTL
+429 TRYRGIEQLTA
-440 PHIEWETHWLFKY
+440 PHIQWETHWLFKY
-453 EMLIEAAKRKAKYKE
+453 ETLLEEAQRKQKAKYRE
-468 NTSTARAATE
+468 NTSTAKTATE

-487 STQSLIAKTQLVWRC
+487 SGQALIAKTQLVWHC
-502 TPNVIGMELSSDFER
+502 NPNAIGMELSSDFER
-517 LLKKSPFQLS
+517 LLKDSPFQLS

-534 SKKGRLQGISLSDVG
+534 SKKGRLQGIALSDVA

-568 KNDLDKILSVK
+568 KSDLDKTLPTK
-579 LKQAVADC
+579 LKQAIKDS
-587 RLSKDAADAI
+587 RLSQEAADAVA
-597 TNAWEPFAER
+597 TAWKAFAER
-607 YKAAITSFTNVE
+607 YKAAIASFTSAQ

-629 HQCEAYENL
+629 HQCKAYETL
-638 LKTVLTHAK
+638 LKTVLTHVK

-655 YQPILQLGSIRVER
+655 CQPILRLGCIRVER
-669 GKPAAI
+669 GKAAAV
-675 IAPWHPLRLASMAV
+675 IAPWHPLRLASLAV

-700 VISAAEVN
+700 IISTPEVN

-719 RNELDHPYHPEVCV
+719 RNELDHPYYPEVCV
-733 GYQGYQ
+733 GYQGQQ
-739 PEILSVS
+739 PELLSVS

-816 SEELQN
+816 SEELQDDR
-822 NHEEVRCQVILRHR
+822 EEVRCQVILRHR
-836 DRQKLSQLYEQMLE
+836 NGQKLAQLYEQMLE

-861 SEISQDFMARL
+861 SEVSQDFMARL

-882 TMNPREGKFADI
+882 ATNPREGKFADI

-902 RQAKFVWPTSPFNSE
+902 RQAKVVWQPSPFDSDT
-917 MSDILAHS
+917 SDILLHS

-932 RPSARD
+932 RPSAKD

-950 QPGVGQ
+950 QPAVGQ

-971 VPDQHFLPARQ
+971 LPDEHFLPARQ
-982 ISFQDETTRTT
+982 ISFQDETTKTT
-993 FEESHRLGEWVVNYD
+993 FDESHRLGEWVVNYD

-1052 KRLEALNLGLEIDRI
+1052 KRLEALNLGLENERI
-1067 DKLVERLI
+1067 NKLVERLI
-1075 KEANAVSG
+1075 NEANAVSG

-1102 VLSKALIAEEMGE
+1102 VLSKALITAEMGA
-1115 QNPTGWYFLDDYAS
+1115 QNPIGWYFLDDYAS

-1141 MAMSLQ
+1141 MAISPQ
-1147 SINDEPILKVII
+1147 YVNGEPILKVIV
-1159 SEAKYIDVAGLADAR
+1159 SEAKYVDVAGLADAR

-1184 VNRIADALFISPGRL
+1184 VGRIADALFITPGRL

-1206 RLSDLLLDGIEFSAE
+1206 RLSDLLLDGIEFSSD
-1221 NKINIEQWREHIR
+1221 NKLNIEQWREMIR
-1234 SGKLRI
+1234 SGNLPI

-1250 TGANDS
+1250 TGSNDS
-1256 NIEGERSPIPKGER
+1256 NVEGERSPIPKVIC

-1281 RKLVLAYE
+1281 RNLIKAYE
-1289 SGKTL
+1289 KGESLLPT
-1294 FPVREQIGDDK
+1294 REQIGDDK
-1305 PWATAQA
+1305 PWTVTQA
-1312 LNPAG
+1312 SEPAA
-1317 RVTWVLEIEEVEGA
+1317 RVTWVLGIEAVGGTVA
-1331 ITLPPIIPIED
+1331 APPVASTEF
-1342 NQPENLD
+1342 
-1349 NSSQLII
+1349 
-1356 PDQPENLDKPS
+1356 DQPESLDDPFQLTILDQPFEPKAVEAPAVSTVEKP
-1367 QLMIPIQPLEP
+1367 
-1378 ENIDFPVVL
+1378 D
-1387 GNEDLDGWAS
+1387 DWAS
-1397 PTLIS
+1397 PALVS
-1402 WSQQGQTHNS
+1402 WWQQGQAQNS
-1412 QGDTAAEKWL
+1412 QDDAAAERWL
-1422 EEAAG
+1422 EESAG

-1436 NLQAKIVGKRLTPNA
+1436 NLQAKIEGKRLTPNA

-1458 SDSLKLDD
+1458 SDNLKLDD

-1501 QTISLREIWAE
+1501 QTISLREVWAK

-1530 KEIDG
+1530 KELDG
-1535 ELLYLNLGSSFE
+1535 DLLYLNLGGSFE
-1547 NLEQH
+1547 HLEQH

-1576 ICATNSPHLTTIY
+1576 ICATNSQELAQIY
-1589 LIDPKAGVD
+1589 LIDPKMGVD
-1598 YSNIEDLPH
+1598 YANISDLPH
-1607 LPDGIIVEQDPAIEI
+1607 LKEGIITEQDRAIEVM
-1622 LESLVEEMD
+1622 EFLVEEMD
-1631 SRYRKF
+1631 TRYRKF
-1637 RQQKVKDLQS
+1637 VKQKAQNLQS
-1647 YNSKVSESEKLPVL
+1647 YNSKVSEDERLPVI

-1673 VDSYK
+1673 IDEYK
-1678 DAVSSAV
+1678 AAVSSAV

-1706 DATVLPVQLR
+1706 DANVLPVQLR

-1733 EISLGQKGAEN
+1733 EISLGQKGAEH

-1762 YAQVPFLTDEDMVAV
+1762 YAQVPFLADEDMAAVAE
-1777 VDIIKEQWRIS
+1777 IIKQQ

>member
-1 MMQTIELIGQVAAD
+1 MQTIELIGQVAAD
-15 FLKRAI
+15 FLKRSI
-21 QTDETD
+21 QTDETN

-39 AHQVAAVCQTILQD
+39 AQQVAAVCQTILHD
-53 SELSPLIKIQVP
+53 SELAPLIKIQVP
-65 RDLVRSYSLPDEI
+65 RDLVGAFGLPDEI

-87 RHSVC
+87 RHSAC

-121 KGQIELWIDLAAKD
+121 KGQIECWINLAAKD
-135 LAIPNGQL
+135 LAIPAEQIEYWR
-143 KHWKQALN
+143 KALN
-151 GLQKVGTPS
+151 GLQRVGTPS

-172 SRILEE
+172 SRVLEE
-178 SLPVV
+178 SLPVI

-196 RDSGYFSA
+196 RDSGYFRA
-204 TSESQWGR
+204 IPETQLGQTQRWE
-212 VNHWQKLFQQAFAK
+212 KLFQQAFAK
-226 RACLLLKQTPTRK
+226 RACLLLKQTPSRK
-239 LIDGQDLQTAFDKV
+239 PIDEQDLQTAFDKV
-253 KDDIPT
+253 KDDIPAI
-259 VAHPVIQAFIAGS
+259 AHPTIHSFIGSS
-272 AGWTDKAK
+272 AGWTPEAEALSK
-280 ELAMFEWESE
+280 FEWESD

-299 KAQKT
+299 QAQKT
-304 DIASLTLDFFDD
+304 DIASLTLDFFND
-316 EYPNLLTES
+316 EYPDTLTES
-325 ESQYISA
+325 ETQYINA

-343 EDREFYG
+343 EDREFYD

-396 TVDGVKSLKITTQ
+396 TVASVKSLKIETQ
-409 KRSAKSKW
+409 KKAAKSKW

-424 GRYFS
+424 GRYFC
-429 TRYRGIEQLTL
+429 TRYRGIEQLTA

-453 EMLIEAAKRKAKYKE
+453 DRLLEETQKKQKAKYRE
-468 NTSTARAATE
+468 NTSTAKTATE

-487 STQSLIAKTQLVWRC
+487 NAQALIAKTQLVWRC
-502 TPNVIGMELSSDFER
+502 NPNSIGMELGNDIER
-517 LLKKSPFQLS
+517 LLKDSPFQLS

-534 SKKGRLQGISLSDVG
+534 SKKGRLQGIALSDVG

-568 KNDLDKILSVK
+568 KSDLNKTLPAKI
-579 LKQAVADC
+579 KQAVADG
-587 RLSKDAADAI
+587 RLSKNAGEAI
-597 TNAWEPFAER
+597 TAAWKTFAER
-607 YKAAITSFTNVE
+607 YRAAIASFANE
-619 GQGIANPELL
+619 GQGIASPELL
-629 HQCEAYENL
+629 HQCEAYGDL
-638 LKTVLTHAK
+638 LKTVLEHVK

-655 YQPILQLGSIRVER
+655 YQPILRLGCIRVER

-675 IAPWHPLRLASMAV
+675 IAPWHPLRLASLAV
-689 KARQLAGLLRY
+689 KTRQLAGLLRY
-700 VISAAEVN
+700 IISTPEVN

-719 RNELDHPYHPEVCV
+719 RNELDHPYYPEVCV
-733 GYQGYQ
+733 GYQGQQ
-739 PEILSVS
+739 PELLSVS

-816 SEELQN
+816 SEQLQDDR
-822 NHEEVRCQVILRHR
+822 EEVRCQVILRHR
-836 DRQKLSQLYEQMLE
+836 NGQKLAQLYEQMLE

-861 SEISQDFMARL
+861 SEVSQDFMARL

-882 TMNPREGKFADI
+882 STTPTEGKFADI

-902 RQAKFVWPTSPFNSE
+902 RQAKVVWQPSPFDSNTAE
-917 MSDILAHS
+917 ILIHS

-932 RPSARD
+932 RPSAKD

-950 QPGVGQ
+950 QTVVGQ
-956 AYLDMVYSIVVGEDC
+956 AYLDMVYSLIQGEDC
-971 VPDQHFLPARQ
+971 SPDQHFLPARQ
-982 ISFQDETTRTT
+982 ISFQEETTKTT
-993 FEESHRLGEWVVNYD
+993 FDESHRLGEWVVNYD

-1037 VSSDASLNVLKVLVR
+1037 VSSKASLNVLKVLIR
-1052 KRLEALNLGLEIDRI
+1052 KRLEALNLGLEGNKI

-1075 KEANAVSG
+1075 NEANAVSG

-1102 VLSKALIAEEMGE
+1102 VLSKALITAEMGA
-1115 QNPTGWYFLDDYAS
+1115 QNPIGWYFLDDYAS

-1141 MAMSLQ
+1141 MAISPQ
-1147 SINDEPILKVII
+1147 YVDGESILKVIV
-1159 SEAKYIDVAGLADAR
+1159 SEAKYVDVAGLADAR

-1184 VNRIADALFISPGRL
+1184 VDRIADALFISPGRL

-1206 RLSDLLLDGIEFSAE
+1206 RLSDLLLDGIEFSSD
-1221 NKINIEQWREHIR
+1221 NKLNVEQWREQIR
-1234 SGKLRI
+1234 SGTLRI

-1250 TGANDS
+1250 SGTNES
-1256 NIEGERSPIPKGER
+1256 NVEGERSPIPKVER

-1289 SGKTL
+1289 SGQPL
-1294 FPVREQIGDDK
+1294 FPIREQLGDDK
-1305 PWATAQA
+1305 PWTVAEA
-1312 LNPAG
+1312 LQPAD
-1317 RVTWVLEIEEVEGA
+1317 RVTWVLEIGKVDAATPPPATSTKINPPENPDSPLQL
-1331 ITLPPIIPIED
+1331 TLSDQPIE
-1342 NQPENLD
+1342 PETTI
-1349 NSSQLII
+1349 S
-1356 PDQPENLDKPS
+1356 PS
-1367 QLMIPIQPLEP
+1367 AFPIESV
-1378 ENIDFPVVL
+1378 DS
-1387 GNEDLDGWAS
+1387 WAS
-1397 PTLIS
+1397 PALVS
-1402 WSQQGQTHNS
+1402 WWQQGQAQTS
-1412 QGDTAAEKWL
+1412 QGDAAAEKWL

-1427 KLRTALMGY
+1427 KLRTALLGY
-1436 NLQAKIVGKRLTPNA
+1436 NLQAKIEGRRLTPNA

-1458 SDSLKLDD
+1458 SDNLKLDD

-1493 VSVARPQR
+1493 VTVARPQR
-1501 QTISLREIWAE
+1501 QTISLREVWAK

-1517 SPSGINLSFVIGV
+1517 SPSGVNLSFVIGV
-1530 KEIDG
+1530 KELDG

-1576 ICATNSPHLTTIY
+1576 ICATNSPKLATIY
-1589 LIDPKAGVD
+1589 LIDPKMGVD
-1598 YSNIEDLPH
+1598 YANISDLPH
-1607 LPDGIIVEQDPAIEI
+1607 FKEGIIIDQNRAIEV
-1622 LESLVEEMD
+1622 LELLVEEMD
-1631 SRYRKF
+1631 NRYRKF
-1637 RQQKVKDLQS
+1637 LPQKAKSLQD
-1647 YNSKVSESEKLPVL
+1647 YNSKVPEQDRLPVL

-1673 VDSYK
+1673 VDEYK
-1678 DAVSSAV
+1678 AAVSAAV

-1706 DATVLPVQLR
+1706 DANVLPVQLR

-1724 LRVESVGTS
+1724 LRVESIGTS

-1752 ARLTNQSDLI
+1752 ARLTNESGII
-1762 YAQVPFLTDEDMVAV
+1762 YAQVPFLHDDDFLSL
-1777 VDIIKEQWRIS
+1777 VDSIKANS